1 MAATSGES
9 QLQRIVRDLEDA
21 VTELSKEFKEGGEPI
36 TDDSGNLQKFSYKLE
51 YLLQFDLKEKN
62 TLLGNRKDYWDYFC
76 DCLAK
81 VKGANDG
88 IRFVKS
94 ITELRTSLGKGR
106 AFLRY
111 SLVHQRLADTLQ
123 QCFMNT
129 KVTSDW
135 YYARS
140 PFLNSKM
147 SSDIVGH
154 LYELTDV
161 QFDLASRG
169 YDLDAAWP
177 VFARRTLSSLG
188 SSAYL
193 WKPPSRS
200 SSMSSLV
207 SNYLQAQEFPSSPD
221 ANNSLN
227 AEHFEGFEEMRVELD
242 QAELKQRELQDR
254 IHYLEMENQ
263 ELQAA
268 LSLQKEQVQV
278 EKEKSN
284 NCSEEN
290 SRLTKIIT
298 ELQKQC
304 EVSHSTQS
312 TVHDLQKCLQSLELN
327 AAEQQ
332 KEYSTKLEQLVNS
345 KEDCTSKLQV
355 LNQELEASR
364 ALVAMKDLC
373 INELKAKLSSTEQK
387 NLNLCEKF
395 DAALEEKGQQVTTDC
410 DSALQIQALL
420 EKLQETEKEKAD
432 MQRLN
437 DKHVSQLKAA
447 REELHLK
454 EEAQMELQSRYN
466 RLTADSKEESE
477 KLLGSLETM
486 AKEMDALQKALTLKE
501 KEMTELQTQVMGSLA
516 QVGSLEKNLEEA
528 RKEKEKLEE
537 EYGRREGT
545 LKQEA
550 QSQAEQLELQEGR
563 LTKVSQIVC
572 SLEEQNRK
580 LLSEK
585 EHLCQKVKELE
596 EQMEQQ
602 NSEVSEMGDKS
613 RKLKVENANLQQS
626 IKKMEGKLTSL
637 EASNASLEA
646 EVARLRA
653 SEKQLQSEIDDA
665 LVSVDEKEKKLRSEN
680 KQLDEDLQNARRQSQ
695 ILEEKLEALRSDYEE
710 LKQREETTKES
721 CASLEGQLKSAKQ
734 HSLLVE
740 KSLGTLKESSECL
753 QSQLREKEVELQGME
768 SVCEQLRVEAERY
781 RKKAE
786 TFEVEKLSVEK
797 TCLHQTKLIESL
809 TSEKDSVEKQQLQQA
824 ASLER
829 EAKELASRLT
839 ISEEQLEVNRGEV
852 SRLQAEVLDLRIKLQ
867 QTMGEREQMRG
878 ELAVTE
884 TVLSEQ
890 KVLVQQLK
898 EQIESLNRNHVQE
911 LVQCKEREEVL
922 KKKQETAAHQ
932 KAELENNLLNLKEEL
947 SKVKQY
953 LEAARMENE
962 ENKDLLHRTNTD
974 MAELGIQICA
984 LTSEKVNAEEQLAQA
999 TERLKELEEQAAV
1012 QQEKLNLD
1020 ISDLRQEN
1028 KGLQEKLD
1036 EAQICAAAV
1045 PSLQLQLE
1053 SVKKQSRS
1061 FQETSQEELSA
1072 IKFQM
1077 STEILNYQTKFKA
1090 VSEECVKVRE
1100 QLEEQK
1106 RQQCA
1111 AEEEIT
1117 ELQAANT
1124 SLSRKLDE
1132 AREQLSESES
1142 ARLQKEEEVTSLRE
1156 LLARIQKEAD
1166 EAKEKALYYSEKLS
1180 KVAADKDSS
1189 DQKLFAELDDLTRT
1203 KQFLEERLI
1212 ELIRDKDA
1220 LWQKSDALEFQQKL
1234 SAEQRWQGDTEV
1246 NHCLDCQREFS
1257 WMVRRHHCRM
1267 CGRIF
1272 CYYCCNN
1279 YMVTK
1284 PGGKKERCCRACFSK
1299 PRVIVDST
1307 DDSGSSANQ
1316 EGSPASLE
1324 SPVSPSER
1332 DLASKPPDDAAFDII
1347 TDEELCQV
1355 QESDSLHDE
1364 SQMERDSLDQSVTD
1378 LPLLIHAGLLPWFWK
1393 EPTSWFPVYK
1403 NPCNF
1408 SGNDSLI
1415 GSVINLLKWR
1425 EAKNSTC
1432 NSSTFEESEEWQVAQ
1447 DAEICLLKSGEIM
1460 VKLPLTVEE
1469 IVNFGESNR
1478 ELFIKSSTYSI
1489 IPITVTEMGLTIS
1502 WIFSSDPKSIS
1513 FSVVFQESED
1523 TPLDQCKVLIP
1534 MTRCNSH
1541 KETIRGQVKV
1551 RNAGIYTLIFDNTF
1565 SRFISK
1571 RVFYHLTVE
1580 RPVIYDGSDFP

>member
-9 QLQRIVRDLEDA
+9 QLQRIIRDLQDA
-21 VTELSKEFKEGGEPI
+21 VTELSKEFKEGAEPI
-36 TDDSGNLQKFSYKLE
+36 TDDSVNLQKFSYKLE
-51 YLLQFDLKEKN
+51 YLLQFDQKEKN
-62 TLLGNRKDYWDYFC
+62 TLLGNKKDYWDYFC

-147 SSDIVGH
+147 SSDIVGQ

-177 VFARRTLSSLG
+177 AFARRTLSSLG

-221 ANNSLN
+221 VNSSLN
-227 AEHFEGFEEMRVELD
+227 VEHLEGFEEMRVELD
-242 QAELKQRELQDR
+242 QAELRQRELQDR
-254 IHYLEMENQ
+254 IHQLEMENQ

-268 LSLQKEQVQV
+268 VSLQKEQVQV

-284 NCSEEN
+284 NYSKEN
-290 SRLTKIIT
+290 CRLTKMIT

-327 AAEQQ
+327 AVEQQ
-332 KEYSTKLEQLVNS
+332 KEYSTKLEHLVTS
-345 KEDCTSKLQV
+345 KEDCASKLQV

-364 ALVAMKDLC
+364 ALVAMKDLF
-373 INELKAKLSSTEQK
+373 IDELKAKLSSTEQK
-387 NLNLCEKF
+387 NLNLLAKV
-395 DAALEEKGQQVTTDC
+395 DAALEEKGQQATAHC

-420 EKLQETEKEKAD
+420 EKLQESEEEKAD
-432 MQRLN
+432 MQRFN
-437 DKHVSQLKAA
+437 DKHASQLKAA
-447 REELHLK
+447 REQLQLK
-454 EEAQMELQSRYN
+454 EEAQKELESRYN
-466 RLTADSKEESE
+466 RLTADSKEESQ

-486 AKEMDALQKALTLKE
+486 AKEMDALQKALTLKG
-501 KEMTELQTQVMGSLA
+501 KEMAELQTQVMGSLA

-537 EYGRREGT
+537 EYSRREGT

-563 LTKVSQIVC
+563 LTK
-572 SLEEQNRK
+572 
-580 LLSEK
+580 
-585 EHLCQKVKELE
+585 
-596 EQMEQQ
+596 
-602 NSEVSEMGDKS
+602 
-613 RKLKVENANLQQS
+613 
-626 IKKMEGKLTSL
+626 
-637 EASNASLEA
+637 
-646 EVARLRA
+646 
-653 SEKQLQSEIDDA
+653 
-665 LVSVDEKEKKLRSEN
+665 
-680 KQLDEDLQNARRQSQ
+680 
-695 ILEEKLEALRSDYEE
+695 
-710 LKQREETTKES
+710 
-721 CASLEGQLKSAKQ
+721 
-734 HSLLVE
+734 
-740 KSLGTLKESSECL
+740 
-753 QSQLREKEVELQGME
+753 
-768 SVCEQLRVEAERY
+768 
-781 RKKAE
+781 
-786 TFEVEKLSVEK
+786 
-797 TCLHQTKLIESL
+797 
-809 TSEKDSVEKQQLQQA
+809 
-824 ASLER
+824 
-829 EAKELASRLT
+829 
-839 ISEEQLEVNRGEV
+839 
-852 SRLQAEVLDLRIKLQ
+852 
-867 QTMGEREQMRG
+867 
-878 ELAVTE
+878 
-884 TVLSEQ
+884 
-890 KVLVQQLK
+890 
-898 EQIESLNRNHVQE
+898 
-911 LVQCKEREEVL
+911 
-922 KKKQETAAHQ
+922 
-932 KAELENNLLNLKEEL
+932 
-947 SKVKQY
+947 
-953 LEAARMENE
+953 
-962 ENKDLLHRTNTD
+962 
-974 MAELGIQICA
+974 
-984 LTSEKVNAEEQLAQA
+984 
-999 TERLKELEEQAAV
+999 
-1012 QQEKLNLD
+1012 
-1020 ISDLRQEN
+1020 
-1028 KGLQEKLD
+1028 
-1036 EAQICAAAV
+1036 
-1045 PSLQLQLE
+1045 
-1053 SVKKQSRS
+1053 
-1061 FQETSQEELSA
+1061 
-1072 IKFQM
+1072 
-1077 STEILNYQTKFKA
+1077 A
-1090 VSEECVKVRE
+1090 VSEECGKVRE

-1106 RQQCA
+1106 RQQHA
-1111 AEEEIT
+1111 AEEEIA

-1142 ARLQKEEEVTSLRE
+1142 ARLQKEEEVMSLRE
-1156 LLARIQKEAD
+1156 LLERIQKEAD
-1166 EAKEKALYYSEKLS
+1166 EAKEKVLDYSEKLS

-1284 PGGKKERCCRACFSK
+1284 PGGKKERCCRACFNK

-1332 DLASKPPDDAAFDII
+1332 VFVASEASKPPDDAAFDII

-1355 QESDSLHDE
+1355 QESDSLHNE
-1364 SQMERDSLDQSVTD
+1364 SQMEGESLDQSVTD
-1378 LPLLIHAGLLPWFWK
+1378 L
-1393 EPTSWFPVYK
+1393 
-1403 NPCNF
+1403 
-1408 SGNDSLI
+1408 
-1415 GSVINLLKWR
+1415 
-1425 EAKNSTC
+1425 NSMC
-1432 NSSTFEESEEWQVAQ
+1432 NSSTFDESEEWQVAQ

-1460 VKLPLTVEE
+1460 IKLPLTVEE
-1469 IVNFGESNR
+1469 ILNFGESNR

-1513 FSVVFQESED
+1513 FSVVYQESED

-1551 RNAGIYTLIFDNTF
+1551 RNSGIYTLIFDNTF

-1571 RVFYHLTVE
+1571 RVFYHLAVE
-1580 RPVIYDGSDFP
+1580 RPVIYDGSDFPQP

>member
-9 QLQRIVRDLEDA
+9 QLQRIIRDLQDA

-36 TDDSGNLQKFSYKLE
+36 TDDSVNLQKFSYKLE
-51 YLLQFDLKEKN
+51 YLLQFDQKEKN

-147 SSDIVGH
+147 SSDIVGQ

-177 VFARRTLSSLG
+177 AFARRTLSSLG

-227 AEHFEGFEEMRVELD
+227 VEHLEGFEEMRVELD
-242 QAELKQRELQDR
+242 QAELRQRELQDR
-254 IHYLEMENQ
+254 IHQLEMENQ

-268 LSLQKEQVQV
+268 VSLQKEQVQV

-284 NCSEEN
+284 NYSEEN
-290 SRLTKIIT
+290 SRLTKMIT

-327 AAEQQ
+327 AVEQQ
-332 KEYSTKLEQLVNS
+332 KEYSTKLEQLVTS
-345 KEDCTSKLQV
+345 KEDSASKLQV

-373 INELKAKLSSTEQK
+373 INELKAKLSSTEQ
-387 NLNLCEKF
+387 NLNLLVKV
-395 DAALEEKGQQVTTDC
+395 DTALEEKGQQATAHC
-410 DSALQIQALL
+410 NSALQIRALL
-420 EKLQETEKEKAD
+420 EKLQETEKEKAA
-432 MQRLN
+432 MQRLS
-437 DKHVSQLKAA
+437 DGHASQLKAA
-447 REELHLK
+447 KEELQLK
-454 EEAQMELQSRYN
+454 EEAQKELESRYN
-466 RLTADSKEESE
+466 RLAADSKEESE

-486 AKEMDALQKALTLKE
+486 AKEMDALQKALTLKG
-501 KEMTELQTQVMGSLA
+501 KEMAELQTQ
-516 QVGSLEKNLEEA
+516 
-528 RKEKEKLEE
+528 
-537 EYGRREGT
+537 
-545 LKQEA
+545 
-550 QSQAEQLELQEGR
+550 
-563 LTKVSQIVC
+563 
-572 SLEEQNRK
+572 
-580 LLSEK
+580 
-585 EHLCQKVKELE
+585 
-596 EQMEQQ
+596 
-602 NSEVSEMGDKS
+602 
-613 RKLKVENANLQQS
+613 
-626 IKKMEGKLTSL
+626 
-637 EASNASLEA
+637 
-646 EVARLRA
+646 
-653 SEKQLQSEIDDA
+653 
-665 LVSVDEKEKKLRSEN
+665 
-680 KQLDEDLQNARRQSQ
+680 
-695 ILEEKLEALRSDYEE
+695 
-710 LKQREETTKES
+710 
-721 CASLEGQLKSAKQ
+721 
-734 HSLLVE
+734 
-740 KSLGTLKESSECL
+740 
-753 QSQLREKEVELQGME
+753 
-768 SVCEQLRVEAERY
+768 
-781 RKKAE
+781 
-786 TFEVEKLSVEK
+786 
-797 TCLHQTKLIESL
+797 
-809 TSEKDSVEKQQLQQA
+809 
-824 ASLER
+824 
-829 EAKELASRLT
+829 
-839 ISEEQLEVNRGEV
+839 
-852 SRLQAEVLDLRIKLQ
+852 
-867 QTMGEREQMRG
+867 
-878 ELAVTE
+878 
-884 TVLSEQ
+884 
-890 KVLVQQLK
+890 
-898 EQIESLNRNHVQE
+898 
-911 LVQCKEREEVL
+911 
-922 KKKQETAAHQ
+922 
-932 KAELENNLLNLKEEL
+932 
-947 SKVKQY
+947 
-953 LEAARMENE
+953 
-962 ENKDLLHRTNTD
+962 
-974 MAELGIQICA
+974 
-984 LTSEKVNAEEQLAQA
+984 
-999 TERLKELEEQAAV
+999 
-1012 QQEKLNLD
+1012 
-1020 ISDLRQEN
+1020 
-1028 KGLQEKLD
+1028 
-1036 EAQICAAAV
+1036 
-1045 PSLQLQLE
+1045 
-1053 SVKKQSRS
+1053 
-1061 FQETSQEELSA
+1061 
-1072 IKFQM
+1072 
-1077 STEILNYQTKFKA
+1077 A
-1090 VSEECVKVRE
+1090 VSEECGKVRE

-1106 RQQCA
+1106 RQQHA
-1111 AEEEIT
+1111 AEEEIA
-1117 ELQAANT
+1117 ELQAVNT

-1132 AREQLSESES
+1132 AREQLSESEF
-1142 ARLQKEEEVTSLRE
+1142 ARLRKEEEVTSLRE
-1156 LLARIQKEAD
+1156 LLERIQKEAD
-1166 EAKEKALYYSEKLS
+1166 EAKEKVLDYSEKLS
-1180 KVAADKDSS
+1180 KVSADKDSS

-1284 PGGKKERCCRACFSK
+1284 PGGKKERCCRACFNK

-1332 DLASKPPDDAAFDII
+1332 AFVASEASKPPDDAAFDII

-1355 QESDSLHDE
+1355 QESDSLHNE
-1364 SQMERDSLDQSVTD
+1364 SQMEGEPLDQSVTD
-1378 LPLLIHAGLLPWFWK
+1378 L
-1393 EPTSWFPVYK
+1393 
-1403 NPCNF
+1403 
-1408 SGNDSLI
+1408 
-1415 GSVINLLKWR
+1415 
-1425 EAKNSTC
+1425 NSTC

-1460 VKLPLTVEE
+1460 IKLPLTVEE
-1469 IVNFGESNR
+1469 ILNFGESNR

-1513 FSVVFQESED
+1513 FSVVYQESED

-1551 RNAGIYTLIFDNTF
+1551 RNSGIYTLIFDNTF

-1571 RVFYHLTVE
+1571 RVFYHLAVE

>member
-9 QLQRIVRDLEDA
+9 QLQRIIRDLQDA

-36 TDDSGNLQKFSYKLE
+36 TDDSVNLQKFSYKLE
-51 YLLQFDLKEKN
+51 YLLQFDQKEKS

-81 VKGANDG
+81 IKGANDG

-147 SSDIVGH
+147 SSDIVGQ

-177 VFARRTLSSLG
+177 AFARRTLSSLG

-221 ANNSLN
+221 VNNSLN
-227 AEHFEGFEEMRVELD
+227 AEHLEGYEEMRLELD
-242 QAELKQRELQDR
+242 QAELRQRELQDR
-254 IHYLEMENQ
+254 IHQLEIENQ

-268 LSLQKEQVQV
+268 VSLQKEQVQV

-284 NCSEEN
+284 NYSEEN
-290 SRLTKIIT
+290 SRLTKMIT
-298 ELQKQC
+298 ELQKQY

-312 TVHDLQKCLQSLELN
+312 TVHDLQKCLQSLELS
-327 AAEQQ
+327 AAELQ
-332 KEYSTKLEQLVNS
+332 KGHSTKVEQLLTS
-345 KEDCTSKLQV
+345 KEDCASKLQV
-355 LNQELEASR
+355 SNQELETSS
-364 ALVAMKDLC
+364 ALIAVKDLC
-373 INELKAKLSSTEQK
+373 IDELKVKLSSTEQK
-387 NLNLCEKF
+387 NLNLLAKV
-395 DAALEEKGQQVTTDC
+395 DAALEEKGQQATAQY

-420 EKLQETEKEKAD
+420 EKLQEMEKEKAD

-437 DKHVSQLKAA
+437 AEHASQLKAA
-447 REELHLK
+447 REELLLK
-454 EEAQMELQSRYN
+454 EQAQKELESRYSS
-466 RLTADSKEESE
+466 LTANSKEESG
-477 KLLGSLETM
+477 KLTGSLETM
-486 AKEMDALQKALTLKE
+486 AKEKDALQEALTLKR
-501 KEMTELQTQVMGSLA
+501 KEMAELQTQVMGSLA
-516 QVGSLEKNLEEA
+516 QLGSLEKNLEEA

-537 EYGRREGT
+537 EYGRREGA

-550 QSQAEQLELQEGR
+550 QLQAEQLELQEGR
-563 LTKVSQIVC
+563 LTKVSQTVC
-572 SLEEQNRK
+572 SLQEQNQK
-580 LLSEK
+580 LMSEK
-585 EHLCQKVKELE
+585 EHLRQKVKELE

-602 NSEVSEMGDKS
+602 NSAVSELDEES
-613 RKLKVENANLQQS
+613 RKLKAENENLQQS
-626 IKKMEGKLTSL
+626 KKKMEEKLKNL
-637 EASNASLEA
+637 EASKASLEA
-646 EVARLRA
+646 DVARLRA

-695 ILEEKLEALRSDYEE
+695 ILEERLEALHSEYEE
-710 LKQREETTKES
+710 LKQREETSKES
-721 CASLEGQLKSAKQ
+721 YASLEAQMKSAKQ
-734 HSLLVE
+734 HSLQME
-740 KSLGTLKESSECL
+740 KSLDTLKESKESL
-753 QSQLREKEVELQGME
+753 QSQLTQKEVELQGME
-768 SVCEQLRVEAERY
+768 SQCQQLRAEGERH
-781 RKKAE
+781 RKRAE
-786 TFEVEKLSVEK
+786 TLEIEKLSVEK

-809 TSEKDSVEKQQLQQA
+809 TSEKESVEKQQLQQS
-824 ASLER
+824 ASLEK
-829 EAKELASRLT
+829 EAKELAFRLT
-839 ISEEQLEVNRGEV
+839 MSEEQLEVNRGEV
-852 SRLQAEVLDLRIKLQ
+852 SRLQAEVLDLRVKLQ
-867 QTMGEREQMRG
+867 QATDERERMRG

-890 KVLVQQLK
+890 KTLVQQLK
-898 EQIESLNRNHVQE
+898 EHSESLNRNHVQE
-911 LVQCKEREEVL
+911 LVQCKEREEKL
-922 KKKQETAAHQ
+922 KKEQERTAHQ
-932 KAELENNLLNLKEEL
+932 KAELENNLMNLREEL

-953 LEAARMENE
+953 LENARVENE

-984 LTSEKVNAEEQLAQA
+984 LTSEKVDAEEQLAQA
-999 TERLKELEEQAAV
+999 TERFKGLEEQAAE
-1012 QQEKLNLD
+1012 QQEKLKLD
-1020 ISDLRQEN
+1020 ISNLREEN
-1028 KGLQEKLD
+1028 KSLQEKLE
-1036 EAQICAAAV
+1036 EAQMCAAAV

-1053 SVKKQSRS
+1053 TIKKQAQS

-1090 VSEECVKVRE
+1090 
-1100 QLEEQK
+1100 
-1106 RQQCA
+1106 
-1111 AEEEIT
+1111 
-1117 ELQAANT
+1117 ANT
-1124 SLSRKLDE
+1124 SLCRKLDE

-1156 LLARIQKEAD
+1156 LLERIQKEAD
-1166 EAKEKALYYSEKLS
+1166 EAKEKILDYTEKLS

-1284 PGGKKERCCRACFSK
+1284 PGGKKERCCRACFNK

-1324 SPVSPSER
+1324 SPVSPPER
-1332 DLASKPPDDAAFDII
+1332 AFVANEDSKPPDDAAFDII

-1355 QESDSLHDE
+1355 QESDSLHNE

-1378 LPLLIHAGLLPWFWK
+1378 LCVCWAKQLLGALYSLQSPFQVSAFHTIRPVIHTWCYSSVHP
-1393 EPTSWFPVYK
+1393 EHTSF
-1403 NPCNF
+1403 
-1408 SGNDSLI
+1408 L
-1415 GSVINLLKWR
+1415 R
-1425 EAKNSTC
+1425 NSTC
-1432 NSSTFEESEEWQVAQ
+1432 NSSTFDESEDWQVAQ

-1460 VKLPLTVEE
+1460 MKLPLTVEE
-1469 IVNFGESNR
+1469 IMNFGESNR

-1513 FSVVFQESED
+1513 FSVVYQESED

-1565 SRFISK
+1565 SRFITK
-1571 RVFYHLTVE
+1571 RVFYHLAVE

>member
-9 QLQRIVRDLEDA
+9 QLQRIIRDLQDA

-36 TDDSGNLQKFSYKLE
+36 TDDSVNLQKFSYKLE
-51 YLLQFDLKEKN
+51 YLLQFDQKEKS

-81 VKGANDG
+81 IKGANDG

-147 SSDIVGH
+147 SSDIVGQ

-177 VFARRTLSSLG
+177 AFARRTLSSLG

-221 ANNSLN
+221 VNNSLN
-227 AEHFEGFEEMRVELD
+227 VEHLEGYEEMRLELD
-242 QAELKQRELQDR
+242 QAELRQRELQDR
-254 IHYLEMENQ
+254 IHQLEVENQ

-268 LSLQKEQVQV
+268 VSLQKQQVQV

-284 NCSEEN
+284 NYSEEN

-304 EVSHSTQS
+304 GVSHSTQS

-327 AAEQQ
+327 AVEQQ
-332 KEYSTKLEQLVNS
+332 EEHSTKVEQLLTS
-345 KEDCTSKLQV
+345 KEGCASELQV
-355 LNQELEASR
+355 SNQELETSR
-364 ALVAMKDLC
+364 ALIAVKDLC
-373 INELKAKLSSTEQK
+373 IDELKAKLSSTEQK
-387 NLNLCEKF
+387 NLNLLAKV
-395 DAALEEKGQQVTTDC
+395 DAALDEKGQQAIAQY
-410 DSALQIQALL
+410 DSALQIRALL
-420 EKLQETEKEKAD
+420 EKLQEIEKEKAD
-432 MQRLN
+432 MQRLS
-437 DKHVSQLKAA
+437 DEHTSQLKAA
-447 REELHLK
+447 REELLLK
-454 EEAQMELQSRYN
+454 EQAQKELESRYSS
-466 RLTADSKEESE
+466 LTANSKEER
-477 KLLGSLETM
+477 
-486 AKEMDALQKALTLKE
+486 KEMA
-501 KEMTELQTQVMGSLA
+501 ELQTQVMGSLA

-537 EYGRREGT
+537 EYGRREGA

-563 LTKVSQIVC
+563 LTKVSQTVC
-572 SLEEQNRK
+572 SLQEQNRK
-580 LLSEK
+580 LMSEK
-585 EHLCQKVKELE
+585 EHLGQKVKELE
-596 EQMEQQ
+596 EHMEQQ
-602 NSEVSEMGDKS
+602 NSAVSELDEEN
-613 RKLKVENANLQQS
+613 RKLKTENENLQH
-626 IKKMEGKLTSL
+626 
-637 EASNASLEA
+637 
-646 EVARLRA
+646 
-653 SEKQLQSEIDDA
+653 EIDDA
-665 LVSVDEKEKKLRSEN
+665 LVSVDEKEKKLRGEN

-695 ILEEKLEALRSDYEE
+695 ILEERLEALRSEYEE
-710 LKQREETTKES
+710 LKQREETSKES
-721 CASLEGQLKSAKQ
+721 YASFEAQLKSAKQ
-734 HSLLVE
+734 HSLQME
-740 KSLGTLKESSECL
+740 KSLDTLKESKECL
-753 QSQLREKEVELQGME
+753 QSQLTEKEVELQGME
-768 SVCEQLRVEAERY
+768 SQCEQLRAEAERY

-786 TFEVEKLSVEK
+786 TLEIEKLSVEK

-809 TSEKDSVEKQQLQQA
+809 TSEKESVEKQQLQQA
-824 ASLER
+824 ASLEK
-829 EAKELASRLT
+829 EAKELAFRLT
-839 ISEEQLEVNRGEV
+839 MTEEQLEVNRGEV
-852 SRLQAEVLDLRIKLQ
+852 SRLQAEVLDLRVKLQ
-867 QTMGEREQMRG
+867 QATDERERMRG

-884 TVLSEQ
+884 TLLSEQ
-890 KVLVQQLK
+890 KTLVQQLK
-898 EQIESLNRNHVQE
+898 EQSESLNRNHVQE
-911 LVQCKEREEVL
+911 LMQCKEREEKL
-922 KKKQETAAHQ
+922 KKEQEKTAHQ
-932 KAELENNLLNLKEEL
+932 KAELESNLMNLKEEL
-947 SKVKQY
+947 SKVKRY
-953 LEAARMENE
+953 LENARVENE

-984 LTSEKVNAEEQLAQA
+984 LTSEKVDAEEQLAQA
-999 TERLKELEEQAAV
+999 TERFKELEEQATE
-1012 QQEKLNLD
+1012 QQEKLKLD
-1020 ISDLRQEN
+1020 ISNLREEN
-1028 KGLQEKLD
+1028 KHLQEKLE
-1036 EAQICAAAV
+1036 EAQMCAAAV

-1053 SVKKQSRS
+1053 TVQKQAKS

-1090 VSEECVKVRE
+1090 VSEECGKVRE

-1106 RQQCA
+1106 QQQHA

-1124 SLSRKLDE
+1124 SLCRKLDE

-1156 LLARIQKEAD
+1156 LLERIQKEAD
-1166 EAKEKALYYSEKLS
+1166 EAKEKILDYTEKLS

-1284 PGGKKERCCRACFSK
+1284 PGGKKERCCRACFNK

-1332 DLASKPPDDAAFDII
+1332 AFVASEASKPPDDAAFDII

-1355 QESDSLHDE
+1355 QESDSLHNE
-1364 SQMERDSLDQSVTD
+1364 SQIERDSLDQSVTD
-1378 LPLLIHAGLLPWFWK
+1378 L
-1393 EPTSWFPVYK
+1393 
-1403 NPCNF
+1403 
-1408 SGNDSLI
+1408 
-1415 GSVINLLKWR
+1415 
-1425 EAKNSTC
+1425 NSTC
-1432 NSSTFEESEEWQVAQ
+1432 NSSTFDESEEWQVAQ

-1460 VKLPLTVEE
+1460 IKLPLTVEE
-1469 IVNFGESNR
+1469 IMNFGESNR

-1513 FSVVFQESED
+1513 FSVVYQESED

-1551 RNAGIYTLIFDNTF
+1551 RNPGIYTLIFDNTF

-1571 RVFYHLTVE
+1571 RVFYHLAVE

>member
-9 QLQRIVRDLEDA
+9 QLQRIIRDLQDA

-51 YLLQFDLKEKN
+51 YLLQFDQKEKS

-81 VKGANDG
+81 IKGANDG

-147 SSDIVGH
+147 SSDIVGQ

-177 VFARRTLSSLG
+177 AFARRTLSSLG

-221 ANNSLN
+221 VNSSLN
-227 AEHFEGFEEMRVELD
+227 VEHLEGYEEMRLELD
-242 QAELKQRELQDR
+242 QAELRQRELQDR
-254 IHYLEMENQ
+254 IHQLEMENQ

-268 LSLQKEQVQV
+268 VSLQKEQVQV

-284 NCSEEN
+284 NYSEEN
-290 SRLTKIIT
+290 SRLTKMIT

-327 AAEQQ
+327 AVEQQ
-332 KEYSTKLEQLVNS
+332 KEYSTKVEQLLTS
-345 KEDCTSKLQV
+345 KEDYASKLQV
-355 LNQELEASR
+355 SNQELETSR
-364 ALVAMKDLC
+364 ALIAVNNLC
-373 INELKAKLSSTEQK
+373 IDDLKAKLSSAEQK
-387 NLNLCEKF
+387 NLSLLAKV
-395 DAALEEKGQQVTTDC
+395 DAALDEKGQQATAQC
-410 DSALQIQALL
+410 DSALQIHALL
-420 EKLQETEKEKAD
+420 EKLQEMEKEKAD

-437 DKHVSQLKAA
+437 DERASQLQAA
-447 REELHLK
+447 KEELRLK
-454 EEAQMELQSRYN
+454 EQAQKELESRYN
-466 RLTADSKEESE
+466 RLTADSREESE
-477 KLLGSLETM
+477 KLIGSLETM
-486 AKEMDALQKALTLKE
+486 TKEKDALQEALTLKG
-501 KEMTELQTQVMGSLA
+501 KEMAELQTQ
-516 QVGSLEKNLEEA
+516 
-528 RKEKEKLEE
+528 
-537 EYGRREGT
+537 
-545 LKQEA
+545 
-550 QSQAEQLELQEGR
+550 
-563 LTKVSQIVC
+563 
-572 SLEEQNRK
+572 
-580 LLSEK
+580 
-585 EHLCQKVKELE
+585 
-596 EQMEQQ
+596 
-602 NSEVSEMGDKS
+602 
-613 RKLKVENANLQQS
+613 
-626 IKKMEGKLTSL
+626 
-637 EASNASLEA
+637 
-646 EVARLRA
+646 
-653 SEKQLQSEIDDA
+653 
-665 LVSVDEKEKKLRSEN
+665 
-680 KQLDEDLQNARRQSQ
+680 
-695 ILEEKLEALRSDYEE
+695 
-710 LKQREETTKES
+710 
-721 CASLEGQLKSAKQ
+721 
-734 HSLLVE
+734 
-740 KSLGTLKESSECL
+740 
-753 QSQLREKEVELQGME
+753 
-768 SVCEQLRVEAERY
+768 
-781 RKKAE
+781 
-786 TFEVEKLSVEK
+786 
-797 TCLHQTKLIESL
+797 
-809 TSEKDSVEKQQLQQA
+809 
-824 ASLER
+824 
-829 EAKELASRLT
+829 
-839 ISEEQLEVNRGEV
+839 
-852 SRLQAEVLDLRIKLQ
+852 
-867 QTMGEREQMRG
+867 
-878 ELAVTE
+878 
-884 TVLSEQ
+884 
-890 KVLVQQLK
+890 
-898 EQIESLNRNHVQE
+898 
-911 LVQCKEREEVL
+911 
-922 KKKQETAAHQ
+922 
-932 KAELENNLLNLKEEL
+932 
-947 SKVKQY
+947 
-953 LEAARMENE
+953 
-962 ENKDLLHRTNTD
+962 
-974 MAELGIQICA
+974 
-984 LTSEKVNAEEQLAQA
+984 
-999 TERLKELEEQAAV
+999 
-1012 QQEKLNLD
+1012 
-1020 ISDLRQEN
+1020 
-1028 KGLQEKLD
+1028 
-1036 EAQICAAAV
+1036 
-1045 PSLQLQLE
+1045 
-1053 SVKKQSRS
+1053 
-1061 FQETSQEELSA
+1061 
-1072 IKFQM
+1072 
-1077 STEILNYQTKFKA
+1077 A
-1090 VSEECVKVRE
+1090 VSEECGKVRE

-1106 RQQCA
+1106 RQQHA

-1142 ARLQKEEEVTSLRE
+1142 ARLQREEEVTSLRE
-1156 LLARIQKEAD
+1156 LLERIQKEAD
-1166 EAKEKALYYSEKLS
+1166 EAKEKILDYTEKLS

-1203 KQFLEERLI
+1203 KHFLEERLI

-1246 NHCLDCQREFS
+1246 NHCLDCQRVFS

-1284 PGGKKERCCRACFSK
+1284 PGGKKERCCRACFNK

-1316 EGSPASLE
+1316 EGSPGSLE

-1332 DLASKPPDDAAFDII
+1332 TFVASEASKPPDDAAFDII

-1355 QESDSLHDE
+1355 QETDSLHNE
-1364 SQMERDSLDQSVTD
+1364 SQMERVSLDQSMTD
-1378 LPLLIHAGLLPWFWK
+1378 L
-1393 EPTSWFPVYK
+1393 
-1403 NPCNF
+1403 
-1408 SGNDSLI
+1408 
-1415 GSVINLLKWR
+1415 
-1425 EAKNSTC
+1425 NSTC
-1432 NSSTFEESEEWQVAQ
+1432 NSSTFDESEEWQLAQ

-1460 VKLPLTVEE
+1460 IKLPLTVEE
-1469 IVNFGESNR
+1469 IINFGESNK

-1513 FSVVFQESED
+1513 FSVVYQESED

-1551 RNAGIYTLIFDNTF
+1551 RNPGIYTLIFDNTF

-1571 RVFYHLTVE
+1571 RVFYHLAVE

>member
-9 QLQRIVRDLEDA
+9 QLQRIIRDLQDA

-36 TDDSGNLQKFSYKLE
+36 TDDSVNLQKFSYKLE
-51 YLLQFDLKEKN
+51 YLLQFDQKEKN

-147 SSDIVGH
+147 SSDIVGQ

-177 VFARRTLSSLG
+177 AFARRTLSSLG

-221 ANNSLN
+221 ANSSLN
-227 AEHFEGFEEMRVELD
+227 VEHLEGFEEMRVELD
-242 QAELKQRELQDR
+242 QAELRQRELQDR
-254 IHYLEMENQ
+254 IHQLEMENQ

-268 LSLQKEQVQV
+268 ISLQKEQVQV

-284 NCSEEN
+284 NYSEEN
-290 SRLTKIIT
+290 SRLTKMIT
-298 ELQKQC
+298 ELQKQR

-312 TVHDLQKCLQSLELN
+312 TVRDLQKCLQSLELN
-327 AAEQQ
+327 AVEQQ
-332 KEYSTKLEQLVNS
+332 KEYSTKLEQLVTG
-345 KEDCTSKLQV
+345 KEDCASKLQV

-364 ALVAMKDLC
+364 ALVATKDLC
-373 INELKAKLSSTEQK
+373 IDELKAKLSSTEQK
-387 NLNLCEKF
+387 NLNLLTKV
-395 DAALEEKGQQVTTDC
+395 DAALEEKATAHC
-410 DSALQIQALL
+410 DSALQVRALL

-437 DKHVSQLKAA
+437 DERASQLKAA
-447 REELHLK
+447 REELQLK
-454 EEAQMELQSRYN
+454 EEAQKELESRYN

-486 AKEMDALQKALTLKE
+486 AKEVDALQQALTLKE
-501 KEMTELQTQVMGSLA
+501 KEMAELQTQ
-516 QVGSLEKNLEEA
+516 
-528 RKEKEKLEE
+528 
-537 EYGRREGT
+537 
-545 LKQEA
+545 
-550 QSQAEQLELQEGR
+550 
-563 LTKVSQIVC
+563 
-572 SLEEQNRK
+572 
-580 LLSEK
+580 
-585 EHLCQKVKELE
+585 
-596 EQMEQQ
+596 
-602 NSEVSEMGDKS
+602 
-613 RKLKVENANLQQS
+613 
-626 IKKMEGKLTSL
+626 
-637 EASNASLEA
+637 
-646 EVARLRA
+646 
-653 SEKQLQSEIDDA
+653 
-665 LVSVDEKEKKLRSEN
+665 
-680 KQLDEDLQNARRQSQ
+680 
-695 ILEEKLEALRSDYEE
+695 
-710 LKQREETTKES
+710 
-721 CASLEGQLKSAKQ
+721 
-734 HSLLVE
+734 
-740 KSLGTLKESSECL
+740 
-753 QSQLREKEVELQGME
+753 
-768 SVCEQLRVEAERY
+768 
-781 RKKAE
+781 
-786 TFEVEKLSVEK
+786 
-797 TCLHQTKLIESL
+797 
-809 TSEKDSVEKQQLQQA
+809 
-824 ASLER
+824 
-829 EAKELASRLT
+829 
-839 ISEEQLEVNRGEV
+839 
-852 SRLQAEVLDLRIKLQ
+852 
-867 QTMGEREQMRG
+867 
-878 ELAVTE
+878 
-884 TVLSEQ
+884 
-890 KVLVQQLK
+890 
-898 EQIESLNRNHVQE
+898 
-911 LVQCKEREEVL
+911 
-922 KKKQETAAHQ
+922 
-932 KAELENNLLNLKEEL
+932 
-947 SKVKQY
+947 
-953 LEAARMENE
+953 
-962 ENKDLLHRTNTD
+962 
-974 MAELGIQICA
+974 
-984 LTSEKVNAEEQLAQA
+984 
-999 TERLKELEEQAAV
+999 
-1012 QQEKLNLD
+1012 
-1020 ISDLRQEN
+1020 
-1028 KGLQEKLD
+1028 
-1036 EAQICAAAV
+1036 
-1045 PSLQLQLE
+1045 
-1053 SVKKQSRS
+1053 
-1061 FQETSQEELSA
+1061 
-1072 IKFQM
+1072 
-1077 STEILNYQTKFKA
+1077 A
-1090 VSEECVKVRE
+1090 VSEECGKVRE

-1106 RQQCA
+1106 RQQHA
-1111 AEEEIT
+1111 AEEEIA

-1142 ARLQKEEEVTSLRE
+1142 ARLQKEKEVTSLRE
-1156 LLARIQKEAD
+1156 LLERIQKEAD
-1166 EAKEKALYYSEKLS
+1166 EAKEKVLDYSEKLS

-1284 PGGKKERCCRACFSK
+1284 SGGKKERCCRACFNK

-1316 EGSPASLE
+1316 EGSPVSLE

-1332 DLASKPPDDAAFDII
+1332 AFVASEASKPPDDAAFDII

-1355 QESDSLHDE
+1355 QESDSLHNE
-1364 SQMERDSLDQSVTD
+1364 GQVEGESLDQSVTD
-1378 LPLLIHAGLLPWFWK
+1378 L
-1393 EPTSWFPVYK
+1393 
-1403 NPCNF
+1403 
-1408 SGNDSLI
+1408 
-1415 GSVINLLKWR
+1415 
-1425 EAKNSTC
+1425 NSTC
-1432 NSSTFEESEEWQVAQ
+1432 NSSTFDESEEWQVAQ

-1460 VKLPLTVEE
+1460 IKLPLTVEE
-1469 IVNFGESNR
+1469 ILNFGESNR

-1513 FSVVFQESED
+1513 FSVVYQESED

-1551 RNAGIYTLIFDNTF
+1551 RNSGIYTLIFDNTF

-1571 RVFYHLTVE
+1571 RVFYHLAVE

>member
-9 QLQRIVRDLEDA
+9 QLQRIIRDLQDA

-36 TDDSGNLQKFSYKLE
+36 TDDSVNLQKFSYKLE
-51 YLLQFDLKEKN
+51 YLLQFDQKEKS

-81 VKGANDG
+81 IKGANDG

-147 SSDIVGH
+147 SSDIVGQ

-177 VFARRTLSSLG
+177 AFARRTLSSLG

-221 ANNSLN
+221 VNNSLN
-227 AEHFEGFEEMRVELD
+227 VEHLEGYEEMRLELD
-242 QAELKQRELQDR
+242 QAELRQRELQDR
-254 IHYLEMENQ
+254 IHQLEIENQ
-263 ELQAA
+263 QLQAA
-268 LSLQKEQVQV
+268 VSLQKEQVQV

-284 NCSEEN
+284 NYSEEN
-290 SRLTKIIT
+290 SRLTKMIT

-312 TVHDLQKCLQSLELN
+312 TVHDLQKCLQSMELS

-332 KEYSTKLEQLVNS
+332 KEHSTKVEQLLNS
-345 KEDCTSKLQV
+345 KEDCASKLQIS
-355 LNQELEASR
+355 NQELETSR
-364 ALVAMKDLC
+364 ALIAVKDLC
-373 INELKAKLSSTEQK
+373 IDELKAKLSSTEQK
-387 NLNLCEKF
+387 NLNLLAKV
-395 DAALEEKGQQVTTDC
+395 DAALDEKGQQATAQY

-420 EKLQETEKEKAD
+420 ERLQEMEKEKAD

-437 DKHVSQLKAA
+437 AEHASQLKAA
-447 REELHLK
+447 REELLLK
-454 EEAQMELQSRYN
+454 EQAQKELESKYSS
-466 RLTADSKEESE
+466 LTVNSKEESE
-477 KLLGSLETM
+477 KLIGSLETM
-486 AKEMDALQKALTLKE
+486 AKEKDALQKALTLKG
-501 KEMTELQTQVMGSLA
+501 KEMAELQTQVMGSLA

-537 EYGRREGT
+537 EYGRREGV

-550 QSQAEQLELQEGR
+550 QSQAEQLELQESR
-563 LTKVSQIVC
+563 LTKVSQTVC
-572 SLEEQNRK
+572 SLQEQNQK
-580 LLSEK
+580 LMSEK
-585 EHLCQKVKELE
+585 EHLRQKVKELE

-602 NSEVSEMGDKS
+602 NSAVSELDEES
-613 RKLKVENANLQQS
+613 RKLKAENENLQH
-626 IKKMEGKLTSL
+626 
-637 EASNASLEA
+637 
-646 EVARLRA
+646 
-653 SEKQLQSEIDDA
+653 EIDDA
-665 LVSVDEKEKKLRSEN
+665 LVSVDEKEKKLRDEN
-680 KQLDEDLQNARRQSQ
+680 KQLDEDLQNSRRQSQ
-695 ILEEKLEALRSDYEE
+695 ILEERLEALHSEYEE
-710 LKQREETTKES
+710 LKQREETSKES
-721 CASLEGQLKSAKQ
+721 YASLEAQLKSAKQ
-734 HSLLVE
+734 HSLQIE
-740 KSLGTLKESSECL
+740 KSLDTLKESKECL
-753 QSQLREKEVELQGME
+753 QSQLTEKEVELQGME
-768 SVCEQLRVEAERY
+768 SQCQQLRAEAERY

-786 TFEVEKLSVEK
+786 TLEIEKLSVEK

-809 TSEKDSVEKQQLQQA
+809 TSEKESVEKQQLQQA
-824 ASLER
+824 ASLEN
-829 EAKELASRLT
+829 EAKELAFRLT
-839 ISEEQLEVNRGEV
+839 MSEEQLEVNRGEV
-852 SRLQAEVLDLRIKLQ
+852 SRLQAEVLDLRVKLQ
-867 QTMGEREQMRG
+867 QATDERERMRG

-890 KVLVQQLK
+890 KMLVQQLK
-898 EQIESLNRNHVQE
+898 EQSESLNRNHVQE
-911 LVQCKEREEVL
+911 LVQCKEREEKL
-922 KKKQETAAHQ
+922 KKEQERTAHQ
-932 KAELENNLLNLKEEL
+932 KAELEDNLMNLKEEL
-947 SKVKQY
+947 SKVKRY
-953 LEAARMENE
+953 LENARVENE

-984 LTSEKVNAEEQLAQA
+984 LTSEKVDAEEQLAQA
-999 TERLKELEEQAAV
+999 TERFKELEEQAAE
-1012 QQEKLNLD
+1012 QQEKLKLD
-1020 ISDLRQEN
+1020 ISNLREEN
-1028 KGLQEKLD
+1028 KSLQEKLE
-1036 EAQICAAAV
+1036 EAQMCAAAV

-1053 SVKKQSRS
+1053 TIKKQAQS

-1090 VSEECVKVRE
+1090 VSEECGEVRE

-1106 RQQCA
+1106 RQQHA

-1124 SLSRKLDE
+1124 SLCKKLDE

-1156 LLARIQKEAD
+1156 LLERIQKEAD
-1166 EAKEKALYYSEKLS
+1166 EAKEKILDYTEKLS

-1284 PGGKKERCCRACFSK
+1284 LGGKKERCCRACFNK

-1332 DLASKPPDDAAFDII
+1332 AFVASEASKPPDDAAFDII

-1355 QESDSLHDE
+1355 QESESLHNE
-1364 SQMERDSLDQSVTD
+1364 NQMERDSLDQSVTD
-1378 LPLLIHAGLLPWFWK
+1378 L
-1393 EPTSWFPVYK
+1393 
-1403 NPCNF
+1403 
-1408 SGNDSLI
+1408 
-1415 GSVINLLKWR
+1415 
-1425 EAKNSTC
+1425 
-1432 NSSTFEESEEWQVAQ
+1432 
-1447 DAEICLLKSGEIM
+1447 
-1460 VKLPLTVEE
+1460 
-1469 IVNFGESNR
+1469 
-1478 ELFIKSSTYSI
+1478 
-1489 IPITVTEMGLTIS
+1489 
-1502 WIFSSDPKSIS
+1502 
-1513 FSVVFQESED
+1513 
-1523 TPLDQCKVLIP
+1523 
-1534 MTRCNSH
+1534 
-1541 KETIRGQVKV
+1541 
-1551 RNAGIYTLIFDNTF
+1551 
-1565 SRFISK
+1565 
-1571 RVFYHLTVE
+1571 
-1580 RPVIYDGSDFP
+1580 

>member
-9 QLQRIVRDLEDA
+9 QLQRIIRDLQDA

-36 TDDSGNLQKFSYKLE
+36 TDDSVNLQKFSYKLE
-51 YLLQFDLKEKN
+51 YLLQFDQKEKN

-147 SSDIVGH
+147 SSDIVGQ

-177 VFARRTLSSLG
+177 TFARRTLSSLG
-188 SSAYL
+188 SSSYL

-221 ANNSLN
+221 ANSSANV
-227 AEHFEGFEEMRVELD
+227 EHLECFEEMRVELD
-242 QAELKQRELQDR
+242 QAELRQRELQDR
-254 IHYLEMENQ
+254 IHQLEMENQ

-268 LSLQKEQVQV
+268 VSLQKEQVQV

-284 NCSEEN
+284 NYSEEN
-290 SRLTKIIT
+290 SRLTKMIT

-327 AAEQQ
+327 AVEQQ
-332 KEYSTKLEQLVNS
+332 KEYSTKLEQLVTS
-345 KEDCTSKLQV
+345 KEDCAIKLQV
-355 LNQELEASR
+355 LNQELETYR
-364 ALVAMKDLC
+364 DLVAMKDLC
-373 INELKAKLSSTEQK
+373 IDELKAKLSSTEEK
-387 NLNLCEKF
+387 NLNLLAKV
-395 DAALEEKGQQVTTDC
+395 DAALEEKGQQATAHC
-410 DSALQIQALL
+410 DSALQIRALL
-420 EKLQETEKEKAD
+420 EKLQEAEKGKAD

-437 DKHVSQLKAA
+437 EERKSQLKAA

-454 EEAQMELQSRYN
+454 EEAQKELESRYK
-466 RLTADSKEESE
+466 RLTADSKEER
-477 KLLGSLETM
+477 
-486 AKEMDALQKALTLKE
+486 KEVA
-501 KEMTELQTQVMGSLA
+501 ELQTQVMGSLA

-528 RKEKEKLEE
+528 RKETEKLEE
-537 EYGRREGT
+537 EYGRREGA

-550 QSQAEQLELQEGR
+550 QLQAEQLDLQEGR
-563 LTKVSQIVC
+563 LTKVSQTVR

-580 LLSEK
+580 LLTEK
-585 EHLCQKVKELE
+585 EHLSQNVKELE
-596 EQMEQQ
+596 KQLEQQ
-602 NSEVSEMGDKS
+602 NSAVSEMGEES
-613 RKLKVENANLQQS
+613 RKLKAENANLQH
-626 IKKMEGKLTSL
+626 
-637 EASNASLEA
+637 
-646 EVARLRA
+646 
-653 SEKQLQSEIDDA
+653 EIDDA
-665 LVSVDEKEKKLRSEN
+665 LVSVDEKEKKLRGEN

-695 ILEEKLEALRSDYEE
+695 ILEERLEALHSDYEE
-710 LKQREETTKES
+710 LKQREEATKES

-734 HSLLVE
+734 HSLQME
-740 KSLGTLKESSECL
+740 KNLSTLKESKDCL
-753 QSQLREKEVELQGME
+753 QSQLTEKEVELRGME
-768 SVCEQLRVEAERY
+768 SQCEQLREEAERHK
-781 RKKAE
+781 KKAE
-786 TFEVEKLSVEK
+786 TLEVEKLGVEK

-809 TSEKDSVEKQQLQQA
+809 TSEKESVEKHQLQQA
-824 ASLER
+824 ASLDK
-829 EAKELASRLT
+829 EAKDLASRLSM
-839 ISEEQLEVNRGEV
+839 SEKQLEVSRGEV
-852 SRLQAEVLDLRIKLQ
+852 SRLQAEVLDLRVKLQ
-867 QTMGEREQMRG
+867 QTADEREQMRG
-878 ELAVTE
+878 ELAITE
-884 TVLSEQ
+884 TVLDEQ
-890 KVLVQQLK
+890 KALVQQLK
-898 EQIESLNRNHVQE
+898 EQSESLNRSHVQE

-922 KKKQETAAHQ
+922 KKEQETAAHQ
-932 KAELENNLLNLKEEL
+932 KAELENDLLNLKDEL

-953 LEAARMENE
+953 LEVARMENE

-984 LTSEKVNAEEQLAQA
+984 LTSEKVDAEEQLAQT
-999 TERLKELEEQAAV
+999 TERLEELEEQAAE
-1012 QQEKLNLD
+1012 QQEKLKLD
-1020 ISDLRQEN
+1020 ISNLRQEN
-1028 KGLQEKLD
+1028 KSLQEKLE
-1036 EAQICAAAV
+1036 EAQMCAAAV

-1053 SVKKQSRS
+1053 TVKKQAQS

-1090 VSEECVKVRE
+1090 VSEDCGKVRE

-1106 RQQCA
+1106 RQQHA
-1111 AEEEIT
+1111 AEEEIA

-1156 LLARIQKEAD
+1156 LLERIQKEAD
-1166 EAKEKALYYSEKLS
+1166 EAKEKVLDYSEKLS

-1246 NHCLDCQREFS
+1246 SHCLDCQREFS

-1284 PGGKKERCCRACFSK
+1284 PGGKKERCCRACFNK
-1299 PRVIVDST
+1299 PRVIVDSA

-1332 DLASKPPDDAAFDII
+1332 AFVASEASKPPDDAAFDII

-1355 QESDSLHDE
+1355 QESDSLHNE
-1364 SQMERDSLDQSVTD
+1364 SQMEGESLDQSVTD
-1378 LPLLIHAGLLPWFWK
+1378 L
-1393 EPTSWFPVYK
+1393 
-1403 NPCNF
+1403 
-1408 SGNDSLI
+1408 
-1415 GSVINLLKWR
+1415 
-1425 EAKNSTC
+1425 NSTC
-1432 NSSTFEESEEWQVAQ
+1432 NSSTFDESEEWQVAQ

-1460 VKLPLTVEE
+1460 IKLPLTVEE
-1469 IVNFGESNR
+1469 ILNFGESNR

-1489 IPITVTEMGLTIS
+1489 IPITVTEVGLTIS

-1513 FSVVFQESED
+1513 FSVVYQESEE

-1551 RNAGIYTLIFDNTF
+1551 RNSGIYTLIFDNTF

-1571 RVFYHLTVE
+1571 RVFYHLAVE

>member
-1 MAATSGES
+1 MTVSTCRSSPTSLSTFYSLTRRKKPRCWGTEKTTGIIS
-9 QLQRIVRDLEDA
+9 
-21 VTELSKEFKEGGEPI
+21 VTVWQKSKELMME
-36 TDDSGNLQKFSYKLE
+36 SALSN
-51 YLLQFDLKEKN
+51 LLQ
-62 TLLGNRKDYWDYFC
+62 
-76 DCLAK
+76 
-81 VKGANDG
+81 
-88 IRFVKS
+88 
-94 ITELRTSLGKGR
+94 
-106 AFLRY
+106 
-111 SLVHQRLADTLQ
+111 
-123 QCFMNT
+123 
-129 KVTSDW
+129 SDW

-147 SSDIVGH
+147 SSDIVGQ
-154 LYELTDV
+154 LYELTDI

-177 VFARRTLSSLG
+177 AFARRTLSSLG

-221 ANNSLN
+221 ANNSLHV
-227 AEHFEGFEEMRVELD
+227 EHLEGFEEMRVELD
-242 QAELKQRELQDR
+242 QAELRQRELQHR
-254 IHYLEMENQ
+254 IHQLEVENQ

-268 LSLQKEQVQV
+268 VSLQKEQVQV

-290 SRLTKIIT
+290 SRLTKMIT

-327 AAEQQ
+327 AVEQQ
-332 KEYSTKLEQLVNS
+332 KEYSTKLEQLVAS
-345 KEDCTSKLQV
+345 KEDWASKLQV
-355 LNQELEASR
+355 LNQELAASR

-373 INELKAKLSSTEQK
+373 IDELKAKLSSTEQK
-387 NLNLCEKF
+387 NLNLLAKF
-395 DAALEEKGQQVTTDC
+395 DAALEEKGQQATAHC

-420 EKLQETEKEKAD
+420 EKLQEVEKEKTD
-432 MQRLN
+432 MQRLS
-437 DKHVSQLKAA
+437 DERASQLKAA
-447 REELHLK
+447 REELQLK
-454 EEAQMELQSRYN
+454 EEAQKELESRYN

-501 KEMTELQTQVMGSLA
+501 KEMAELQTQVMESLA
-516 QVGSLEKNLEEA
+516 QVGSLEKNLEET

-537 EYGRREGT
+537 EYSSREGA
-545 LKQEA
+545 LKQDT
-550 QSQAEQLELQEGR
+550 QLQAERLELQEGR
-563 LTKVSQIVC
+563 LTKVSQTVR
-572 SLEEQNRK
+572 SLEEQNQK

-585 EHLCQKVKELE
+585 EHLSQKVKELE
-596 EQMEQQ
+596 EQMKQQ
-602 NSEVSEMGDKS
+602 NSAVSEMGEES
-613 RKLKVENANLQQS
+613 RKLKAENANLQQS
-626 IKKMEGKLTSL
+626 KKKMEGKLKNV
-637 EASNASLEA
+637 EASKASLEA
-646 EVARLRA
+646 EVAKLRA
-653 SEKQLQSEIDDA
+653 SEKQLQGAIDDA
-665 LVSVDEKEKKLRSEN
+665 LVSVDEKEKKLRAEN
-680 KQLDEDLQNARRQSQ
+680 RQLDEDLQNARRQSQ
-695 ILEEKLEALRSDYEE
+695 ILEERLEALHSDYEE
-710 LKQREETTKES
+710 LKQREETTMES
-721 CASLEGQLKSAKQ
+721 YASLEGQLKSAKQ
-734 HSLLVE
+734 HSLQME
-740 KSLGTLKESSECL
+740 KSLGTLKESKDCL
-753 QSQLREKEVELQGME
+753 QSQLTEKEVELQGKE
-768 SVCEQLRVEAERY
+768 SQCEQLRAEAEGH
-781 RKKAE
+781 RKRAE
-786 TFEVEKLSVEK
+786 TLEVEKLSVEK
-797 TCLHQTKLIESL
+797 TCLHQTTPIESL
-809 TSEKDSVEKQQLQQA
+809 TSEKESLEKQQLQKATSVEQ
-824 ASLER
+824 

-839 ISEEQLEVNRGEV
+839 MSEEQLEISRGEG
-852 SRLQAEVLDLRIKLQ
+852 SRLQAEVLDLRVKLQ
-867 QTMGEREQMRG
+867 QATDEREQMRG
-878 ELAVTE
+878 ELAITE
-884 TVLSEQ
+884 TALSEQ
-890 KVLVQQLK
+890 KALVQQLK
-898 EQIESLNRNHVQE
+898 EQSESLNRNHVQE

-922 KKKQETAAHQ
+922 KKEQETAAHQ

-947 SKVKQY
+947 CKVKQY
-953 LEAARMENE
+953 LEVAKMEND

-974 MAELGIQICA
+974 MAELGIQICT
-984 LTSEKVNAEEQLAQA
+984 LTSEKVEAEEQLAQA
-999 TERLKELEEQAAV
+999 VEMLKELEEQTAE
-1012 QQEKLNLD
+1012 QEEKLQLE
-1020 ISDLRQEN
+1020 ISNLRQEN
-1028 KGLQEKLD
+1028 KSLQEKLE
-1036 EAQICAAAV
+1036 EAQTCAAAV
-1045 PSLQLQLE
+1045 PGLHLQLE
-1053 SVKKQSRS
+1053 TVRKQAQS

-1090 VSEECVKVRE
+1090 VSEECGKVRE

-1106 RQQCA
+1106 RQQRA
-1111 AEEEIT
+1111 AEEEIA

-1124 SLSRKLDE
+1124 RLTRKLDE

-1142 ARLQKEEEVTSLRE
+1142 ARLQKEEEVASLRE
-1156 LLARIQKEAD
+1156 HLERIQKEAD
-1166 EAKEKALYYSEKLS
+1166 EAKEKVLDYSEKLS

-1189 DQKLFAELDDLTRT
+1189 DQKLIAELDDLTRT

-1284 PGGKKERCCRACFSK
+1284 PGGKKERCCRACFSR
-1299 PRVIVDST
+1299 PRVIVDSP

-1332 DLASKPPDDAAFDII
+1332 AFVASEASKPLDDAAFDII

-1355 QESDSLHDE
+1355 QESDSLHSD
-1364 SQMERDSLDQSVTD
+1364 SQMEADSLDQSVTD
-1378 LPLLIHAGLLPWFWK
+1378 L
-1393 EPTSWFPVYK
+1393 
-1403 NPCNF
+1403 
-1408 SGNDSLI
+1408 
-1415 GSVINLLKWR
+1415 
-1425 EAKNSTC
+1425 NSTC
-1432 NSSTFEESEEWQVAQ
+1432 NSSTFDESEECQVAQ

-1460 VKLPLTVEE
+1460 IKLPLTVEE
-1469 IVNFGESNR
+1469 ILNFGESNR

-1489 IPITVTEMGLTIS
+1489 IPISVTEMGLTIS

-1513 FSVVFQESED
+1513 FSVVYQESED
-1523 TPLDQCKVLIP
+1523 TPLEQYKVLIP

-1551 RNAGIYTLIFDNTF
+1551 RNPGIYTLIFDNTF

-1571 RVFYHLTVE
+1571 RVFYHLAVE

>member
-9 QLQRIVRDLEDA
+9 QLQRIIRDLQDA

-36 TDDSGNLQKFSYKLE
+36 TDDSVNLQKFSYKLE
-51 YLLQFDLKEKN
+51 YLLQFDQKEKN

-147 SSDIVGH
+147 SSDIVGQ

-177 VFARRTLSSLG
+177 AFARRTLSSLG

-221 ANNSLN
+221 ANSSLN
-227 AEHFEGFEEMRVELD
+227 VEHLEGFEEMRVELD
-242 QAELKQRELQDR
+242 QAELKQRELQGR
-254 IHYLEMENQ
+254 IHQLEMENQ

-268 LSLQKEQVQV
+268 VSLQKEQVQV

-284 NCSEEN
+284 NYSEEN
-290 SRLTKIIT
+290 SRLTKMIT

-304 EVSHSTQS
+304 EVSHSTHS

-327 AAEQQ
+327 AVEQQ
-332 KEYSTKLEQLVNS
+332 KEYSTKLEQLVTS
-345 KEDCTSKLQV
+345 KEDCASELQM
-355 LNQELEASR
+355 LNRELEASR
-364 ALVAMKDLC
+364 ALVAMKDFF

-387 NLNLCEKF
+387 NLNLLEKV
-395 DAALEEKGQQVTTDC
+395 DAALEEKGQQATANC

-420 EKLQETEKEKAD
+420 EKLQEAEKEKAD

-437 DKHVSQLKAA
+437 DERASQLKAA
-447 REELHLK
+447 REELQLK
-454 EEAQMELQSRYN
+454 EEAQKELESRYN
-466 RLTADSKEESE
+466 RLTADSREER
-477 KLLGSLETM
+477 
-486 AKEMDALQKALTLKE
+486 KEMA
-501 KEMTELQTQVMGSLA
+501 ELQTQVMGSLA
-516 QVGSLEKNLEEA
+516 QVGSLEKSLEEA

-537 EYGRREGT
+537 VYSRREGT

-563 LTKVSQIVC
+563 LTKVSQTVC

-585 EHLCQKVKELE
+585 EHLSQKAKELE

-602 NSEVSEMGDKS
+602 NSAVNEMGEES
-613 RKLKVENANLQQS
+613 RKLKAENANLQQ
-626 IKKMEGKLTSL
+626 
-637 EASNASLEA
+637 
-646 EVARLRA
+646 
-653 SEKQLQSEIDDA
+653 
-665 LVSVDEKEKKLRSEN
+665 KLRGQN

-695 ILEEKLEALRSDYEE
+695 ILEERLEALHSDYEE

-721 CASLEGQLKSAKQ
+721 YASLEGQLKSAKQ
-734 HSLLVE
+734 HSLQME
-740 KSLGTLKESSECL
+740 KSLATLKESKECL
-753 QSQLREKEVELQGME
+753 QSQLTEKEVELQGME
-768 SVCEQLRVEAERY
+768 SQCEQLREEAEKHRN
-781 RKKAE
+781 KAE
-786 TFEVEKLSVEK
+786 ALEVEKLSVEK

-809 TSEKDSVEKQQLQQA
+809 TSEKESVEKHQLQQA
-824 ASLER
+824 ASLEK

-839 ISEEQLEVNRGEV
+839 MSEEQLEVNRGEV
-852 SRLQAEVLDLRIKLQ
+852 SRLQAEVLDLRVKLQ
-867 QTMGEREQMRG
+867 QTTDEREQVRG
-878 ELAVTE
+878 ELAITE
-884 TVLSEQ
+884 TVLDEQ
-890 KVLVQQLK
+890 KALVQQLK
-898 EQIESLNRNHVQE
+898 EQSESLNRNHVQE
-911 LVQCKEREEVL
+911 LVQCKEREEAL
-922 KKKQETAAHQ
+922 KKEQETAARQ
-932 KAELENNLLNLKEEL
+932 KADLENTLLNLKEEL

-953 LEAARMENE
+953 LEVARMENE

-984 LTSEKVNAEEQLAQA
+984 LTSEKVDAEEQLAQA
-999 TERLKELEEQAAV
+999 TERFKELEEQAAD
-1012 QQEKLNLD
+1012 QQGKLKLD
-1020 ISDLRQEN
+1020 ISNLREEN
-1028 KGLQEKLD
+1028 KSLQEKLQ
-1036 EAQICAAAV
+1036 EAQMCAATV

-1053 SVKKQSRS
+1053 TAKKEAQSL
-1061 FQETSQEELSA
+1061 QETSQEELSA

-1090 VSEECVKVRE
+1090 VNEECGKLRE

-1111 AEEEIT
+1111 AEEEIE

-1132 AREQLSESES
+1132 AQEQLSESES
-1142 ARLQKEEEVTSLRE
+1142 ARLQKEEEVTTLRE
-1156 LLARIQKEAD
+1156 LLERIQKEAD
-1166 EAKEKALYYSEKLS
+1166 EAKEKVLDYSEKLS

-1284 PGGKKERCCRACFSK
+1284 PGGKKERCCRACFNK

-1332 DLASKPPDDAAFDII
+1332 AFVTSEASKPPDDATFDII

-1355 QESDSLHDE
+1355 QESDSLHNE
-1364 SQMERDSLDQSVTD
+1364 SQMEGESLDQSVAD
-1378 LPLLIHAGLLPWFWK
+1378 L
-1393 EPTSWFPVYK
+1393 
-1403 NPCNF
+1403 
-1408 SGNDSLI
+1408 
-1415 GSVINLLKWR
+1415 
-1425 EAKNSTC
+1425 NSTC
-1432 NSSTFEESEEWQVAQ
+1432 NSSTFEVRRNHFSSS
-1447 DAEICLLKSGEIM
+1447 ICVFLPHRM
-1460 VKLPLTVEE
+1460 KLPLTVEE
-1469 IVNFGESNR
+1469 ILDFGESNR

-1489 IPITVTEMGLTIS
+1489 IPITITEMGLTIS

-1513 FSVVFQESED
+1513 FSVVYQESED

-1551 RNAGIYTLIFDNTF
+1551 RNSGIYTLIFDNTF

-1571 RVFYHLTVE
+1571 RVFYHLAVE

>member
-1 MAATSGES
+1 MCLLKGRDTN
-9 QLQRIVRDLEDA
+9 LQRGLNA

-36 TDDSGNLQKFSYKLE
+36 TDDSVNLQKFSYKLE
-51 YLLQFDLKEKN
+51 YLLQFDQKEKS

-147 SSDIVGH
+147 SSDIVGQ

-177 VFARRTLSSLG
+177 AFARRTLSSLG

-221 ANNSLN
+221 ANNSIN
-227 AEHFEGFEEMRVELD
+227 VEHLEGFEEMRVELD
-242 QAELKQRELQDR
+242 QAELRQRELQGR
-254 IHYLEMENQ
+254 IHQLEMENQ

-268 LSLQKEQVQV
+268 VSFHKEQVQL

-284 NCSEEN
+284 NYSEEN
-290 SRLTKIIT
+290 SRLSKMIT

-312 TVHDLQKCLQSLELN
+312 TVHDLQKCLHSLELN
-327 AAEQQ
+327 AVEQQ
-332 KEYSTKLEQLVNS
+332 KEYSTKLEQLANS
-345 KEDCTSKLQV
+345 KEDCASKL
-355 LNQELEASR
+355 
-364 ALVAMKDLC
+364 MKELC
-373 INELKAKLSSTEQK
+373 IDELKAKLSFAEQK
-387 NLNLCEKF
+387 NLDLLAKV
-395 DAALEEKGQQVTTDC
+395 DAALEEKGQQATAQC
-410 DSALQIQALL
+410 DSALQMQALL
-420 EKLQETEKEKAD
+420 EKLQQAEKEKAD
-432 MQRLN
+432 MQKLS
-437 DKHVSQLKAA
+437 DEHASQLKAA
-447 REELHLK
+447 REELQLK
-454 EEAQMELQSRYN
+454 EEAQR
-466 RLTADSKEESE
+466 D
-477 KLLGSLETM
+477 LETM
-486 AKEMDALQKALTLKE
+486 AKEVDALQKALTMKG
-501 KEMTELQTQVMGSLA
+501 KEMAELQTQVMGSLA
-516 QVGSLEKNLEEA
+516 QVGSLEKNLEEE

-537 EYGRREGT
+537 EYGKREGA
-545 LKQEA
+545 LKEESR
-550 QSQAEQLELQEGR
+550 SQAEQLELQESR
-563 LTKVSQIVC
+563 LTKVSQSVC
-572 SLEEQNRK
+572 SLEEEKQK

-585 EHLCQKVKELE
+585 EHLSQKMK
-596 EQMEQQ
+596 
-602 NSEVSEMGDKS
+602 G
-613 RKLKVENANLQQS
+613 KLKN
-626 IKKMEGKLTSL
+626 M
-637 EASNASLEA
+637 EASKASLEA
-646 EVARLRA
+646 EN
-653 SEKQLQSEIDDA
+653 Q
-665 LVSVDEKEKKLRSEN
+665 
-680 KQLDEDLQNARRQSQ
+680 QLDEDLQNARRQSQ
-695 ILEEKLEALRSDYEE
+695 ILEERLEALHSDYKE
-710 LKQREETTKES
+710 LKEREETTKES
-721 CASLEGQLKSAKQ
+721 YALLEGELKSAKQ
-734 HSLLVE
+734 HSLQME
-740 KSLGTLKESSECL
+740 KSLGTLKECQESL
-753 QSQLREKEVELQGME
+753 QSQLTEREVELQGMKNQ
-768 SVCEQLRVEAERY
+768 CEQLRAEAERH

-786 TFEVEKLSVEK
+786 TLEVEKLSAEN
-797 TCLHQTKLIESL
+797 TCLQQTKLIESL
-809 TSEKDSVEKQQLQQA
+809 TSEKESVEKHQLQQA
-824 ASLER
+824 ASREK
-829 EAKELASRLT
+829 EAKELASRLI
-839 ISEEQLEVNRGEV
+839 ISEEQLQVNRDEV
-852 SRLQAEVLDLRIKLQ
+852 SRLQAEVLDLRVKLQ
-867 QTMGEREQMRG
+867 QTTDEREQVKS
-878 ELAVTE
+878 ELAITE
-884 TVLSEQ
+884 TSLGEQ

-898 EQIESLNRNHVQE
+898 EQTESLNRNHVQE
-911 LVQCKEREEVL
+911 LMQSKEREEVL
-922 KKKQETAAHQ
+922 KKEQETVAHQ
-932 KAELENNLLNLKEEL
+932 KAELESNLLNLQEEL
-947 SKVKQY
+947 FKVKQY
-953 LEAARMENE
+953 LDVARMENE

-984 LTSEKVNAEEQLAQA
+984 LTSEKVLAEEQLAEA
-999 TERLKELEEQAAV
+999 TKRLKELEEQAAA
-1012 QQEKLNLD
+1012 QQERLKHD

-1028 KGLQEKLD
+1028 KSLQEKLE
-1036 EAQICAAAV
+1036 EAQTHAAAV
-1045 PSLQLQLE
+1045 PSLQTQLE
-1053 SVKKQSRS
+1053 TAKKQAQS

-1072 IKFQM
+1072 MKFQM
-1077 STEILNYQTKFKA
+1077 STEILSYQTKFKA
-1090 VSEECVKVRE
+1090 ASEECEKVRE

-1106 RQQCA
+1106 RQQHA
-1111 AEEEIT
+1111 AEEEIAD
-1117 ELQAANT
+1117 LQVGAR
-1124 SLSRKLDE
+1124 S
-1132 AREQLSESES
+1132 AREQ
-1142 ARLQKEEEVTSLRE
+1142 
-1156 LLARIQKEAD
+1156 
-1166 EAKEKALYYSEKLS
+1166 ALVYSEKLS

-1299 PRVIVDST
+1299 PRVIVDSA
-1307 DDSGSSANQ
+1307 DDSGSSVNQ
-1316 EGSPASLE
+1316 EGSPGSLE
-1324 SPVSPSER
+1324 SPLSVSLVS
-1332 DLASKPPDDAAFDII
+1332 SKPPDDAAFDII

-1355 QESDSLHDE
+1355 QESDSLHSE

-1378 LPLLIHAGLLPWFWK
+1378 L
-1393 EPTSWFPVYK
+1393 
-1403 NPCNF
+1403 
-1408 SGNDSLI
+1408 
-1415 GSVINLLKWR
+1415 
-1425 EAKNSTC
+1425 TC
-1432 NSSTFEESEEWQVAQ
+1432 NSSTYDESEEWQVAQ
-1447 DAEICLLKSGEIM
+1447 DAEISLLKSGEIM
-1460 VKLPLTVEE
+1460 IKLPLTVEE
-1469 IVNFGESNR
+1469 ILNFGEGNR

-1489 IPITVTEMGLTIS
+1489 IPITITEMGLTIS
-1502 WIFSSDPKSIS
+1502 WVFSSDPKSIS
-1513 FSVVFQESED
+1513 FSVVYQESED

-1551 RNAGIYTLIFDNTF
+1551 RNSGIYTLIFDNTF

>member
-1 MAATSGES
+1 MATTSGES
-9 QLQRIVRDLEDA
+9 QLQRIIRDLQDA

-36 TDDSGNLQKFSYKLE
+36 TDDSVNLQKFSYKLE
-51 YLLQFDLKEKN
+51 YLLQFDQKEKS

-81 VKGANDG
+81 IKGANDG

-147 SSDIVGH
+147 SSDIVGQ

-177 VFARRTLSSLG
+177 AFARRTLTSLG

-221 ANNSLN
+221 VNSSLN
-227 AEHFEGFEEMRVELD
+227 AEHLEGYEEMRLELD
-242 QAELKQRELQDR
+242 QAELRQRELQDR
-254 IHYLEMENQ
+254 IRQLEMENQ

-268 LSLQKEQVQV
+268 VSLQKEQVQV

-284 NCSEEN
+284 NYSEEN

-327 AAEQQ
+327 AVEQQ
-332 KEYSTKLEQLVNS
+332 KEYSTKVEQLLSS
-345 KEDCTSKLQV
+345 KDDCASKLQV
-355 LNQELEASR
+355 SNQELEASR
-364 ALVAMKDLC
+364 ALVAMNSLC
-373 INELKAKLSSTEQK
+373 IDELKAKLSSAEQK
-387 NLNLCEKF
+387 NLNLLAKV
-395 DAALEEKGQQVTTDC
+395 DAALDEKGQQATAQC
-410 DSALQIQALL
+410 DSALQIRALL
-420 EKLQETEKEKAD
+420 EKLQEMEKERAD

-437 DKHVSQLKAA
+437 DEHASQLKAA
-447 REELHLK
+447 KEELQRK
-454 EEAQMELQSRYN
+454 EQAQKELESRYN

-477 KLLGSLETM
+477 KLTGSLKTM
-486 AKEMDALQKALTLKE
+486 TKEKDALQKALTLKGE
-501 KEMTELQTQVMGSLA
+501 EMAELQTQVMGSLA
-516 QVGSLEKNLEEA
+516 QVGSLEKSLEEA

-537 EYGRREGT
+537 EYGRREGA

-563 LTKVSQIVC
+563 LTKVSQTVC

-580 LLSEK
+580 LMSEK
-585 EHLCQKVKELE
+585 EHLGQKVKELE

-602 NSEVSEMGDKS
+602 NSAMSELDEES
-613 RKLKVENANLQQS
+613 RKLKAENVNLQQS
-626 IKKMEGKLTSL
+626 KNKMEGKLNNL
-637 EASNASLEA
+637 EASKASLEA

-665 LVSVDEKEKKLRSEN
+665 LVSVDEKERKLRGEN

-695 ILEEKLEALRSDYEE
+695 ILEEKLEALHSEYEE
-710 LKQREETTKES
+710 LRQREETTKES
-721 CASLEGQLKSAKQ
+721 YASLEAQLKSARQ
-734 HSLLVE
+734 HSLQME
-740 KSLGTLKESSECL
+740 KSLGTLKESKECL
-753 QSQLREKEVELQGME
+753 QSQLTEKELELQGME
-768 SVCEQLRVEAERY
+768 SRCEQLRAEAERH

-786 TFEVEKLSVEK
+786 TLEAEKLSVEK
-797 TCLHQTKLIESL
+797 TYLHQTKLIESL
-809 TSEKDSVEKQQLQQA
+809 TSEKESVEKQQLQQA
-824 ASLER
+824 ASLE
-829 EAKELASRLT
+829 EAKELAFRLT
-839 ISEEQLEVNRGEV
+839 MSEEQLEVSRGEV
-852 SRLQAEVLDLRIKLQ
+852 SRLQAEVLDLRVKLQ
-867 QTMGEREQMRG
+867 QTTDERERMRG
-878 ELAVTE
+878 ELAVTA

-898 EQIESLNRNHVQE
+898 EQSESLNRNHVQE
-911 LVQCKEREEVL
+911 LVQCKEREGVL
-922 KKKQETAAHQ
+922 KKEQETTAHQ

-953 LEAARMENE
+953 LENARMENE

-984 LTSEKVNAEEQLAQA
+984 LTSEKMDAEEQLAQA
-999 TERLKELEEQAAV
+999 TQRLKDLEEQAAE
-1012 QQEKLNLD
+1012 QQKKLKLD
-1020 ISDLRQEN
+1020 ISNLKEEN
-1028 KGLQEKLD
+1028 KSLQEKLE

-1045 PSLQLQLE
+1045 PGLQLQLE
-1053 SVKKQSRS
+1053 TVKKQAQS

-1090 VSEECVKVRE
+1090 VSEECGKVRE
-1100 QLEEQK
+1100 ELEEQK
-1106 RQQCA
+1106 RQQHA

-1156 LLARIQKEAD
+1156 LLERIQKEAD
-1166 EAKEKALYYSEKLS
+1166 EAKEKILDYTEKLS

-1203 KQFLEERLI
+1203 KHFLEERLI

-1246 NHCLDCQREFS
+1246 NHCLDCQRVFS

-1332 DLASKPPDDAAFDII
+1332 AFVASEASKPPDDAAFDII

-1355 QESDSLHDE
+1355 QESESLHNE
-1364 SQMERDSLDQSVTD
+1364 SQMERVSLDQNMTD
-1378 LPLLIHAGLLPWFWK
+1378 LCVCWAKQLLGALYSLHSPFQ
-1393 EPTSWFPVYK
+1393 V
-1403 NPCNF
+1403 
-1408 SGNDSLI
+1408 SGFHRI
-1415 GSVINLLKWR
+1415 R
-1425 EAKNSTC
+1425 NSTC
-1432 NSSTFEESEEWQVAQ
+1432 NSSTFDESEEWQVAQ

-1460 VKLPLTVEE
+1460 IKLPLTVEE
-1469 IVNFGESNR
+1469 IINFGESNR

-1513 FSVVFQESED
+1513 FSVVYQEAED

-1551 RNAGIYTLIFDNTF
+1551 RNPGIYTLIFDNTF

-1571 RVFYHLTVE
+1571 RVFYHLAVE

>member
-9 QLQRIVRDLEDA
+9 QLQRIIRDLQDA

-36 TDDSGNLQKFSYKLE
+36 TDDSVSLQKFSYKLE
-51 YLLQFDLKEKN
+51 YLLQFDQKEKN

-123 QCFMNT
+123 QCVMNT

-147 SSDIVGH
+147 SSDIVGQ

-177 VFARRTLSSLG
+177 AFARRTLSSLG

-221 ANNSLN
+221 ANSSLN
-227 AEHFEGFEEMRVELD
+227 VEHLEGFEEMRVELD
-242 QAELKQRELQDR
+242 QAELRQRELQDR
-254 IHYLEMENQ
+254 IHQLETENQ
-263 ELQAA
+263 ELQATV
-268 LSLQKEQVQV
+268 SLQKEQVQV

-284 NCSEEN
+284 NYSEEN
-290 SRLTKIIT
+290 SRLTKMIT

-327 AAEQQ
+327 AVEQQ
-332 KEYSTKLEQLVNS
+332 KEYSTKLEQLVTS
-345 KEDCTSKLQV
+345 KEDCASKLQV

-373 INELKAKLSSTEQK
+373 IDELKAKLSSTEQK
-387 NLNLCEKF
+387 NLDLLSKV
-395 DAALEEKGQQVTTDC
+395 DAALEEKGQQATAHC
-410 DSALQIQALL
+410 DSALQVRALL

-437 DKHVSQLKAA
+437 DEHASQLKAA
-447 REELHLK
+447 REELQLK
-454 EEAQMELQSRYN
+454 EEAQKELESRYN
-466 RLTADSKEESE
+466 CLTADSKEESE

-501 KEMTELQTQVMGSLA
+501 KEMAELQTQVMGSLA

-528 RKEKEKLEE
+528 RKEKERLEE
-537 EYGRREGT
+537 EYGRREGA

-563 LTKVSQIVC
+563 LTK
-572 SLEEQNRK
+572 
-580 LLSEK
+580 
-585 EHLCQKVKELE
+585 
-596 EQMEQQ
+596 
-602 NSEVSEMGDKS
+602 
-613 RKLKVENANLQQS
+613 A
-626 IKKMEGKLTSL
+626 
-637 EASNASLEA
+637 
-646 EVARLRA
+646 
-653 SEKQLQSEIDDA
+653 
-665 LVSVDEKEKKLRSEN
+665 
-680 KQLDEDLQNARRQSQ
+680 
-695 ILEEKLEALRSDYEE
+695 
-710 LKQREETTKES
+710 
-721 CASLEGQLKSAKQ
+721 
-734 HSLLVE
+734 
-740 KSLGTLKESSECL
+740 
-753 QSQLREKEVELQGME
+753 
-768 SVCEQLRVEAERY
+768 
-781 RKKAE
+781 
-786 TFEVEKLSVEK
+786 
-797 TCLHQTKLIESL
+797 
-809 TSEKDSVEKQQLQQA
+809 
-824 ASLER
+824 
-829 EAKELASRLT
+829 
-839 ISEEQLEVNRGEV
+839 ISEECGK
-852 SRLQAEVLDLRIKLQ
+852 I
-867 QTMGEREQMRG
+867 
-878 ELAVTE
+878 
-884 TVLSEQ
+884 
-890 KVLVQQLK
+890 
-898 EQIESLNRNHVQE
+898 
-911 LVQCKEREEVL
+911 
-922 KKKQETAAHQ
+922 
-932 KAELENNLLNLKEEL
+932 
-947 SKVKQY
+947 
-953 LEAARMENE
+953 
-962 ENKDLLHRTNTD
+962 
-974 MAELGIQICA
+974 
-984 LTSEKVNAEEQLAQA
+984 
-999 TERLKELEEQAAV
+999 
-1012 QQEKLNLD
+1012 
-1020 ISDLRQEN
+1020 
-1028 KGLQEKLD
+1028 
-1036 EAQICAAAV
+1036 
-1045 PSLQLQLE
+1045 
-1053 SVKKQSRS
+1053 
-1061 FQETSQEELSA
+1061 
-1072 IKFQM
+1072 
-1077 STEILNYQTKFKA
+1077 
-1090 VSEECVKVRE
+1090 RE

-1106 RQQCA
+1106 RRQHA
-1111 AEEEIT
+1111 AEEEIA

-1156 LLARIQKEAD
+1156 LLERIQKEAD
-1166 EAKEKALYYSEKLS
+1166 EAKEKVLVYSEKLS

-1284 PGGKKERCCRACFSK
+1284 PGGKKERCCRACFNK

-1332 DLASKPPDDAAFDII
+1332 AFVASEVSKPPDDATFDII

-1355 QESDSLHDE
+1355 QESDSLHNE
-1364 SQMERDSLDQSVTD
+1364 SQMEGDSLDQSVTD
-1378 LPLLIHAGLLPWFWK
+1378 LSLLSPEGIN
-1393 EPTSWFPVYK
+1393 S
-1403 NPCNF
+1403 
-1408 SGNDSLI
+1408 SGMTEEVKSYPRATGI
-1415 GSVINLLKWR
+1415 R
-1425 EAKNSTC
+1425 EHEFCRNSMC
-1432 NSSTFEESEEWQVAQ
+1432 NSSTFDESEDWQVAQ

-1460 VKLPLTVEE
+1460 IKLPLTVEE
-1469 IVNFGESNR
+1469 ILNFGESNR

-1513 FSVVFQESED
+1513 FSVVYQESED

-1551 RNAGIYTLIFDNTF
+1551 RNSGIYTLIFDNTF
-1565 SRFISK
+1565 SRFVSK
-1571 RVFYHLTVE
+1571 RVFYHLAVE

>member
-1 MAATSGES
+1 
-9 QLQRIVRDLEDA
+9 Q
-21 VTELSKEFKEGGEPI
+21 
-36 TDDSGNLQKFSYKLE
+36 
-51 YLLQFDLKEKN
+51 
-62 TLLGNRKDYWDYFC
+62 
-76 DCLAK
+76 
-81 VKGANDG
+81 
-88 IRFVKS
+88 
-94 ITELRTSLGKGR
+94 LRTSLGKGR

-147 SSDIVGH
+147 SSDIVGQ
-154 LYELTDV
+154 LYELTDI

-177 VFARRTLSSLG
+177 AFARRTLSSLG

-221 ANNSLN
+221 ANNSLHV
-227 AEHFEGFEEMRVELD
+227 EHLEGFEEMRVELD
-242 QAELKQRELQDR
+242 QAELRQRELQHR
-254 IHYLEMENQ
+254 IHQLEVENQ

-268 LSLQKEQVQV
+268 VSLQKEQVQV

-290 SRLTKIIT
+290 SRLTKMIT

-327 AAEQQ
+327 AVEQQ
-332 KEYSTKLEQLVNS
+332 KEYSTKLEQLVAS
-345 KEDCTSKLQV
+345 KEDWASKLQV

-373 INELKAKLSSTEQK
+373 IDELKAKLSSTEQK
-387 NLNLCEKF
+387 NLNLLAKF
-395 DAALEEKGQQVTTDC
+395 DAALEEKGQQATAHC

-420 EKLQETEKEKAD
+420 EKLQEVEKEKTD
-432 MQRLN
+432 MQRLS
-437 DKHVSQLKAA
+437 DERASQLKAA
-447 REELHLK
+447 REELQLK
-454 EEAQMELQSRYN
+454 EEAQKELESRYN
-466 RLTADSKEESE
+466 RLTADSKEE
-477 KLLGSLETM
+477 K
-486 AKEMDALQKALTLKE
+486 KEMA
-501 KEMTELQTQVMGSLA
+501 ELQTQVMESLA
-516 QVGSLEKNLEEA
+516 QVGSLEKNLEET

-537 EYGRREGT
+537 EYSSREGA
-545 LKQEA
+545 LKQDT
-550 QSQAEQLELQEGR
+550 QLQAERLELQEGR
-563 LTKVSQIVC
+563 LTKVSQTVR
-572 SLEEQNRK
+572 SLEEQNQK

-585 EHLCQKVKELE
+585 EHLSQKVKELE
-596 EQMEQQ
+596 EQMKQQ
-602 NSEVSEMGDKS
+602 NSAVSEMGEES
-613 RKLKVENANLQQS
+613 RKLKAENANLQQS
-626 IKKMEGKLTSL
+626 KKKMEGKLK
-637 EASNASLEA
+637 N
-646 EVARLRA
+646 
-653 SEKQLQSEIDDA
+653 
-665 LVSVDEKEKKLRSEN
+665 
-680 KQLDEDLQNARRQSQ
+680 LDEDLQNARRQSQ
-695 ILEEKLEALRSDYEE
+695 ILEERLEALHSDYEE
-710 LKQREETTKES
+710 LKQREETTMES
-721 CASLEGQLKSAKQ
+721 YASLEGQLKSAKQ
-734 HSLLVE
+734 HSLQME
-740 KSLGTLKESSECL
+740 KSLGTLKESKDCL
-753 QSQLREKEVELQGME
+753 QSQLTEKEVELQGKE
-768 SVCEQLRVEAERY
+768 SQCEQLRAEAEGH
-781 RKKAE
+781 RKRAE
-786 TFEVEKLSVEK
+786 TLEVEKLSVEK
-797 TCLHQTKLIESL
+797 TCLHQTTPIESL
-809 TSEKDSVEKQQLQQA
+809 TSEKESLEKQQLQKATSVEQ
-824 ASLER
+824 

-839 ISEEQLEVNRGEV
+839 MSEEQLEISRGEG
-852 SRLQAEVLDLRIKLQ
+852 SRLQAEVLDLRVKLQ
-867 QTMGEREQMRG
+867 QATDEREQMRG
-878 ELAVTE
+878 ELAITE
-884 TVLSEQ
+884 TALSEQ
-890 KVLVQQLK
+890 KALVQQLK
-898 EQIESLNRNHVQE
+898 EQSESLNRNHVQE

-922 KKKQETAAHQ
+922 KKEQETAAHQ

-947 SKVKQY
+947 CKVKQY
-953 LEAARMENE
+953 LEVAKMEND

-974 MAELGIQICA
+974 MAELGIQICT
-984 LTSEKVNAEEQLAQA
+984 LTSEKVEAEEQLAQA
-999 TERLKELEEQAAV
+999 VEMLKELEEQTAE
-1012 QQEKLNLD
+1012 QEEKLQLE
-1020 ISDLRQEN
+1020 ISNLRQEN
-1028 KGLQEKLD
+1028 KSLQEKLE
-1036 EAQICAAAV
+1036 EAQTCAAAV
-1045 PSLQLQLE
+1045 PGLHLQLE
-1053 SVKKQSRS
+1053 TVRKQAQS

-1090 VSEECVKVRE
+1090 VSEECGKVRE

-1106 RQQCA
+1106 RQQRA
-1111 AEEEIT
+1111 AEEEIA

-1124 SLSRKLDE
+1124 RLTRKLDE

-1142 ARLQKEEEVTSLRE
+1142 ARLQKEEEVASLRE
-1156 LLARIQKEAD
+1156 HLERIQKEAD
-1166 EAKEKALYYSEKLS
+1166 EAKEKVLDYSEKLS

-1189 DQKLFAELDDLTRT
+1189 DQKLIAELDDLTRT

-1284 PGGKKERCCRACFSK
+1284 PGGKKERCCRACFSR
-1299 PRVIVDST
+1299 PRVIVDSP

-1332 DLASKPPDDAAFDII
+1332 AFVASEASKPLDDAAFDII

-1355 QESDSLHDE
+1355 QESDSLHSD
-1364 SQMERDSLDQSVTD
+1364 SQMEADSLDQSVTD
-1378 LPLLIHAGLLPWFWK
+1378 L
-1393 EPTSWFPVYK
+1393 
-1403 NPCNF
+1403 
-1408 SGNDSLI
+1408 
-1415 GSVINLLKWR
+1415 
-1425 EAKNSTC
+1425 NSTC
-1432 NSSTFEESEEWQVAQ
+1432 NSSTFDESEECQVAQ

-1460 VKLPLTVEE
+1460 IKLPLTVEE
-1469 IVNFGESNR
+1469 ILNFGESNR

-1489 IPITVTEMGLTIS
+1489 IPISVTEMGLTIS

-1513 FSVVFQESED
+1513 FSVVYQESED
-1523 TPLDQCKVLIP
+1523 TPLEQYKVLIP

-1551 RNAGIYTLIFDNTF
+1551 RNPGIYTLIFDNTF

-1571 RVFYHLTVE
+1571 RVFYHLAVE

>member
-1 MAATSGES
+1 MAASGGES
-9 QLQRIVRDLEDA
+9 QLQRIIRDLQDA

-36 TDDSGNLQKFSYKLE
+36 TDDSVNLQKFSYKLE
-51 YLLQFDLKEKN
+51 YLLQFDQKEKN
-62 TLLGNRKDYWDYFC
+62 SLLGNRKDYWDYFC

-140 PFLNSKM
+140 PFLNSRM

-177 VFARRTLSSLG
+177 AFARRTLSSLG

-207 SNYLQAQEFPSSPD
+207 SSYLQAQEFPSSPD

-227 AEHFEGFEEMRVELD
+227 VEHLEGFEEMRVELD
-242 QAELKQRELQDR
+242 QAELRQRELQDR
-254 IHYLEMENQ
+254 IHQLEMENQ

-268 LSLQKEQVQV
+268 VSLQKEQVQA

-284 NCSEEN
+284 NYNEEN
-290 SRLTKIIT
+290 SRLTKMIT

-312 TVHDLQKCLQSLELN
+312 TVHDLQRCLQSLELN
-327 AAEQQ
+327 AVEQQ
-332 KEYSTKLEQLVNS
+332 KEYSTKLEQLMAS
-345 KEDCTSKLQV
+345 KEDYASKLQV
-355 LNQELEASR
+355 LNQELEASK
-364 ALVAMKDLC
+364 ALVAMKDHC
-373 INELKAKLSSTEQK
+373 IDELKAKLSSTEQK
-387 NLNLCEKF
+387 NLNLLAKV
-395 DAALEEKGQQVTTDC
+395 DAALEERGQQATAHC
-410 DSALQIQALL
+410 DAALQVHALL
-420 EKLQETEKEKAD
+420 EKLQESEKEKAG

-437 DKHVSQLKAA
+437 NEQASQLKAV
-447 REELHLK
+447 REELQLK
-454 EEAQMELQSRYN
+454 EEAQKELESRYN
-466 RLTADSKEESE
+466 HLTADSKEEDE
-477 KLLGSLETM
+477 KLLGRLESM
-486 AKEMDALQKALTLKE
+486 AKEMEALQKALTLKE
-501 KEMTELQTQVMGSLA
+501 KEVSELQTQVMGSLA
-516 QVGSLEKNLEEA
+516 QVGSLEKSLEEA

-537 EYGRREGT
+537 EYGRKEGT

-550 QSQAEQLELQEGR
+550 QSQAEQLQLQEGR
-563 LTKVSQIVC
+563 LAKVSQSVY
-572 SLEEQNRK
+572 SLEEQNRN

-585 EHLCQKVKELE
+585 EHLSQKVKELE

-602 NSEVSEMGDKS
+602 NSAVSEMGEEG
-613 RKLKVENANLQQS
+613 RKLKAENVDLQQS
-626 IKKMEGKLTSL
+626 KKKMEGKLKNL
-637 EASNASLEA
+637 EASKASLEA

-665 LVSVDEKEKKLRSEN
+665 LVSVDEKEKRLRSEN

-695 ILEEKLEALRSDYEE
+695 ILEEKLEALHSDYEE
-710 LKQREETTKES
+710 LKQREETMKES
-721 CASLEGQLKSAKQ
+721 YASLEGQLKSAKQ
-734 HSLLVE
+734 HSLQME
-740 KSLGTLKESSECL
+740 KSLGTLEESKECL
-753 QSQLREKEVELQGME
+753 QTQLLEKELKLQDME
-768 SVCEQLRVEAERY
+768 SQCEQLRAEAERH
-781 RKKAE
+781 KKKSEAL
-786 TFEVEKLSVEK
+786 EVEKLSVEK

-809 TSEKDSVEKQQLQQA
+809 TSEKESVEEHQLQQA
-824 ASLER
+824 ASLEK
-829 EAKELASRLT
+829 EAKELTSRLAM
-839 ISEEQLEVNRGEV
+839 SEEQLEVSRGEV
-852 SRLQAEVLDLRIKLQ
+852 SRLQAEVLDLRVKLQ
-867 QTMGEREQMRG
+867 QAADEREQMRG

-884 TVLSEQ
+884 ASLGEQ

-898 EQIESLNRNHVQE
+898 EQSESLNRNHVQE
-911 LVQCKEREEVL
+911 LVQCEEREEVL
-922 KKKQETAAHQ
+922 KKEHETAAHQ
-932 KAELENNLLNLKEEL
+932 KAQLENDLLSMKEEL
-947 SKVKQY
+947 CKVKQC
-953 LEAARMENE
+953 LEVARMENE

-984 LTSEKVNAEEQLAQA
+984 LTSEKVDAEEQLAQA
-999 TERLKELEEQAAV
+999 TKSLKELEEQAAK
-1012 QQEKLNLD
+1012 QQEKLKLD
-1020 ISDLRQEN
+1020 ISNLRQEN
-1028 KGLQEKLD
+1028 KSLQEKLE
-1036 EAQICAAAV
+1036 EAQVCASAV

-1053 SVKKQSRS
+1053 AATKRVQS

-1077 STEILNYQTKFKA
+1077 STEILNCQTKFKA
-1090 VSEECVKVRE
+1090 
-1100 QLEEQK
+1100 
-1106 RQQCA
+1106 
-1111 AEEEIT
+1111 T
-1117 ELQAANT
+1117 NT

-1132 AREQLSESES
+1132 ARELLSESES
-1142 ARLQKEEEVTSLRE
+1142 ARLQKEEEVSSLRE
-1156 LLARIQKEAD
+1156 LLERMQKEAE
-1166 EAKEKALYYSEKLS
+1166 EAKEKVLDYSEKLS
-1180 KVAADKDSS
+1180 KVAADKDRS

-1246 NHCLDCQREFS
+1246 NHCLDCQKEFS

-1284 PGGKKERCCRACFSK
+1284 PGGKKERCCRACFNK

-1324 SPVSPSER
+1324 SPVSPSEGAFGE
-1332 DLASKPPDDAAFDII
+1332 ASKPPDDAAFDII

-1355 QESDSLHDE
+1355 QESDSLHSE
-1364 SQMERDSLDQSVTD
+1364 SQMEQDSLDQSVTD
-1378 LPLLIHAGLLPWFWK
+1378 L
-1393 EPTSWFPVYK
+1393 
-1403 NPCNF
+1403 
-1408 SGNDSLI
+1408 
-1415 GSVINLLKWR
+1415 
-1425 EAKNSTC
+1425 NSTC
-1432 NSSTFEESEEWQVAQ
+1432 NSSTFDESEEWQVAQ

-1460 VKLPLTVEE
+1460 VRLPLTVEE
-1469 IVNFGESNR
+1469 ILNFGESNK

-1489 IPITVTEMGLTIS
+1489 IPITVTETGLTIS

-1513 FSVVFQESED
+1513 FSVVYQESED
-1523 TPLDQCKVLIP
+1523 TPLEQCKVLIP

-1551 RNAGIYTLIFDNTF
+1551 RNSGIYTLIFDNTF

-1571 RVFYHLTVE
+1571 RVFYHLAVE
-1580 RPVIYDGSDFP
+1580 RPVIYDGSDLP

>member
-9 QLQRIVRDLEDA
+9 QLQRIIRDLQDA

-36 TDDSGNLQKFSYKLE
+36 TDDSVNLQKFSYKLE
-51 YLLQFDLKEKN
+51 YLLQFDQKEKN

-147 SSDIVGH
+147 SSDIVGQ

-177 VFARRTLSSLG
+177 AFARRTLSSLG

-221 ANNSLN
+221 ANSSLN
-227 AEHFEGFEEMRVELD
+227 VEHLEGFEDMRVELD
-242 QAELKQRELQDR
+242 QAELRQRELQDR
-254 IHYLEMENQ
+254 IHQLEMENQ

-268 LSLQKEQVQV
+268 IGLQKEQVQV

-284 NCSEEN
+284 NYSEEN
-290 SRLTKIIT
+290 SRLTKMIT

-327 AAEQQ
+327 AVEQQ
-332 KEYSTKLEQLVNS
+332 KEYSTKLEQLVTG
-345 KEDCTSKLQV
+345 KEDCASKLQV

-373 INELKAKLSSTEQK
+373 IDELKAKLSSTEQK
-387 NLNLCEKF
+387 NLNLLTKV
-395 DAALEEKGQQVTTDC
+395 DAALEEKATAHC
-410 DSALQIQALL
+410 DSALQVWALL

-437 DKHVSQLKAA
+437 DECASQLKAA
-447 REELHLK
+447 REELQLK
-454 EEAQMELQSRYN
+454 EESQKELESRYN

-486 AKEMDALQKALTLKE
+486 AKEMDALQQALTLKE
-501 KEMTELQTQVMGSLA
+501 KEMAELQTQVMGSLA
-516 QVGSLEKNLEEA
+516 QVGSMEKNLEEA
-528 RKEKEKLEE
+528 RKKKEKLEE
-537 EYGRREGT
+537 EYGRREGA

-550 QSQAEQLELQEGR
+550 QSQAEQLELQE
-563 LTKVSQIVC
+563 
-572 SLEEQNRK
+572 
-580 LLSEK
+580 
-585 EHLCQKVKELE
+585 
-596 EQMEQQ
+596 
-602 NSEVSEMGDKS
+602 
-613 RKLKVENANLQQS
+613 
-626 IKKMEGKLTSL
+626 
-637 EASNASLEA
+637 
-646 EVARLRA
+646 
-653 SEKQLQSEIDDA
+653 
-665 LVSVDEKEKKLRSEN
+665 
-680 KQLDEDLQNARRQSQ
+680 
-695 ILEEKLEALRSDYEE
+695 
-710 LKQREETTKES
+710 
-721 CASLEGQLKSAKQ
+721 
-734 HSLLVE
+734 
-740 KSLGTLKESSECL
+740 
-753 QSQLREKEVELQGME
+753 
-768 SVCEQLRVEAERY
+768 
-781 RKKAE
+781 
-786 TFEVEKLSVEK
+786 
-797 TCLHQTKLIESL
+797 
-809 TSEKDSVEKQQLQQA
+809 
-824 ASLER
+824 
-829 EAKELASRLT
+829 SRLT
-839 ISEEQLEVNRGEV
+839 
-852 SRLQAEVLDLRIKLQ
+852 
-867 QTMGEREQMRG
+867 
-878 ELAVTE
+878 
-884 TVLSEQ
+884 
-890 KVLVQQLK
+890 
-898 EQIESLNRNHVQE
+898 
-911 LVQCKEREEVL
+911 
-922 KKKQETAAHQ
+922 
-932 KAELENNLLNLKEEL
+932 
-947 SKVKQY
+947 
-953 LEAARMENE
+953 
-962 ENKDLLHRTNTD
+962 
-974 MAELGIQICA
+974 
-984 LTSEKVNAEEQLAQA
+984 
-999 TERLKELEEQAAV
+999 
-1012 QQEKLNLD
+1012 
-1020 ISDLRQEN
+1020 
-1028 KGLQEKLD
+1028 
-1036 EAQICAAAV
+1036 
-1045 PSLQLQLE
+1045 
-1053 SVKKQSRS
+1053 
-1061 FQETSQEELSA
+1061 
-1072 IKFQM
+1072 
-1077 STEILNYQTKFKA
+1077 KA
-1090 VSEECVKVRE
+1090 VSEECGKVRE

-1106 RQQCA
+1106 RQQHA
-1111 AEEEIT
+1111 AEEEIA

-1156 LLARIQKEAD
+1156 LLERIQKEAD
-1166 EAKEKALYYSEKLS
+1166 EAKEKVLDYSEKLS

-1284 PGGKKERCCRACFSK
+1284 PGGKKERCCRACFNK

-1332 DLASKPPDDAAFDII
+1332 AFVASEASKPPDDAAFDII

-1355 QESDSLHDE
+1355 QESDSLHNE
-1364 SQMERDSLDQSVTD
+1364 SQMEGESLDQSVTD
-1378 LPLLIHAGLLPWFWK
+1378 L
-1393 EPTSWFPVYK
+1393 
-1403 NPCNF
+1403 
-1408 SGNDSLI
+1408 
-1415 GSVINLLKWR
+1415 
-1425 EAKNSTC
+1425 NSTC
-1432 NSSTFEESEEWQVAQ
+1432 NSSTFDESEEWQVAQ

-1460 VKLPLTVEE
+1460 IKLPLTVEE
-1469 IVNFGESNR
+1469 ILNFGESNR

-1513 FSVVFQESED
+1513 FSVVYQESED

-1551 RNAGIYTLIFDNTF
+1551 RNSGIYTLIFDNTF

-1571 RVFYHLTVE
+1571 RVFYHLAVE